1 MQHLYTGYSETYS
14 SLRNVFARLR
24 QSVLANSLRTIIFLF
39 VLALSCN
46 VWGAANTT
54 SDNIFATGNT
64 TFENIGTISVKNTYW
79 YNGIKLYSCN
89 SQSLKQGGDRFTTQ
103 ISVPSYIEDVTSGEK
118 WGRYSLSGL
127 GIQQH
132 ALAVH
137 LQKGNNLEVIVHCN
151 SLTACGLTIGL
162 DNVEY
167 GTAYTTKTYNGVSQN
182 VSITP
187 TRDEGTGR
195 YHYKYTA
202 SEDCVVKFLY
212 GSSGT
217 GAGKIFVYESIN
229 VTSSCTAPKITTQ
242 PVSAPYSVGA
252 ASTPLQVA
260 ATGEGTLTYQWQ
272 SSTDNTTFADITGE
286 ISATYTP
293 PTDKAGTTYYRCI
306 VSSGSCSETSAPATI
321 TIAANNTVYL
331 RPTNLWNA
339 DNARFAVYYWDA
351 SNTGWADMT
360 RVSECKEVYMA
371 QIPANYTNIIF
382 CRMQPSTDNS
392 WGNKW
397 NQTVNLSVEDGN
409 VYTITDGSKDNY
421 TGSWST
427 YTPATF
433 SVSFDANGDK
443 VEGTMS
449 SIADIACGGT
459 ATLTENTFTRT
470 NYTFAGWN
478 TQADGNGTAY
488 ADKASITN
496 IKTDITLYA
505 QWTGVD
511 YWYVS
516 GKFPNHDFDL
526 EYRFTNNQVAIT
538 LAANT
543 TYEFKIQHQEGN
555 DYIWFGNPGT
565 MTSTNCTGWD
575 FGRFGQDDTNAKIT
589 TTIAGAYLFT
599 MSVNPNGTPKL
610 TVTYPTLHT
619 IKYDANM
626 PTAWGVSLYAANIPT
641 ETASVGYGASYTLSA
656 NTPAIVKAEG
666 ETYAIYT
673 FEGWNTQ
680 ADGKGTTY
688 SAGGTIPSV
697 SGDITLYAQW
707 TPRTFKIT
715 YYDDNQTTI
724 LNLTP
729 NTYTYPV
736 STTFP
741 TPTKQGYSFL
751 GWKTSPT
758 ATNYITKTD
767 PYYGDFTL
775 YAEWKKET
783 ILYTELYTDTYIWK
797 TQSSAKG
804 CVDHP
809 EAAANANQKEAYT
822 EKDYSSSTIGGGS
835 SMGRPDNVGEYS
847 ITIAAQP
854 GYLIQSI
861 CTYGKLETPSKISWD
876 NGITWEDIAASPINT
891 ATGKYIESATTF
903 TAPTGGAESFII
915 KCTTTKSGSG
925 GIWWRNALVTLIDG
939 PACTAP
945 TFAWVNEPT
954 NSRVQDADFELS
966 TTSNSGGA
974 VIYQS
979 NNTYV
984 ATIVDG
990 NKLHFVGEGTV
1001 TITAVLAANGDY
1013 CDATLSTTIDVVDQ
1027 CGASSVI
1034 YNLPVNSQTLAQATS
1049 VENSTGLTADK
1060 TITATGVNVGAK
1072 TSKENLSADI
1082 SNTSVLDKTKYLSFE
1097 YTVADGKCFMPCD
1110 IQLKVQPIKN
1120 DCYFLIEMTDGN
1132 NTLSETTTS
1141 LKNSVVND
1149 IRVNNPDNISFCG
1162 KVTLKI
1168 YSYGATT
1175 GYRLGTPIRILGTLD
1190 NSVTATIVPDG
1201 GTIPNAAALGWILQS
1216 DDTYTKQ
1223 IPQGANLTMPDITR
1237 DGYTLT
1243 AYHDHNNDLYHPG
1256 NTFPLNANY
1265 TFTAQWRAVTPD
1277 GNVTA
1282 IVNPNGGVL
1291 TDATGWT
1298 KQLDGTFIQTV
1309 KKGSTLTLPEV
1320 TKTGYR
1326 FLYYT
1331 DETNDDYYPTSP
1343 FPLNADYVF
1352 TAQWCQHDTKLE
1364 WNVASWKFGDGT
1376 APTLTPTNLPD
1387 GALIQYVSSN
1397 TAVATISDDGLT
1409 ITPFMGGQTTITAIY
1424 DGDGDYCPAE
1434 ASYTLTVECND
1445 PTPQIVGEGILTGC
1459 NNSIKLHVKQALET
1473 GLTNYPATGYSFQW
1487 YKDGQP
1493 IANATAATYT
1503 AQTVG
1508 EYFVVVHR
1516 DCYSQSNT
1524 AKITSNAAVTPE
1536 VVTLTRFQYY
1546 RPGHTYT
1553 DNADTR
1559 HLFAYKSA
1567 GEDSKACEIKA
1578 VIKHAAKTAEKPDA
1592 EITDKSFLQTTGT
1605 PDENGRYT
1613 VTTSLNAI
1621 STDINNLLTAGD
1633 TIVVTLTPY
1642 DNCGNLATAY
1652 AQSLNIYI
1660 TNKPALA
1667 FIISGAD
1674 SYTRDKNKHKL
1685 HGDFLTGINKADLC
1699 KQTALGWVESDKGA
1713 ELPLYTALKKEFEV
1727 VPVNG
1732 YAAFNLLNYEPFDI
1746 VMLTDFPKTDAIN
1759 KKTHPAYGVLDSL
1772 AYIVD
1777 YRPMFSLK
1785 GHMAKKELTTWGTK
1799 GFIADPATPTINPQ
1813 TDMTVLCYAHGI
1825 FNLLPEKANGT
1836 ATTKTDSL
1844 ENIIR
1849 DENNNIIVRITD
1861 GGGYNKNKAL
1871 QGFTAVDANNF
1882 VNIAIIPEGKSGG
1895 SLVAC
1900 CERQTNINARFLLL
1914 SVNADATSKIT
1925 PIGTKAIIKGLHYL
1939 LETDAANVSDC
1950 SVTFHN
1956 GGTMSSP
1963 GNGDHLWTTPTNWST
1978 GRLPLKEQNIR
1989 IIANCIVNTTDATV
2003 ANILI
2008 KDGNTLTINSNAALK
2023 TTGKIKQLNT
2033 DNNTTSP
2040 LTNTGVITIKAD
2052 ADHTGALIHTTTED
2066 ETLAATVQLYS
2077 KAYLVVTADG
2087 KKEKYWQYIGIP
2099 IKEAPIPE
2107 NFFGAYTYIYSE
2119 QKGGRGWTRQFDG
2132 SSLHGDFSGY
2142 ATSQT
2147 QAETF
2152 VLKGDLA
2159 ATTDRRIRLTYTA
2172 DGGQGSNLI
2181 GNSWTA
2187 PIRIDQLQTSDFN
2200 GADATIYI
2208 YNTGRDDVKDNPS
2221 YISGSTTAGQWMSIP
2236 INMVNT
2242 AEWKGL
2248 KVIPAMQA
2256 FQVNTGEE
2264 TDLVLNYN
2272 RLVRS
2277 STATDINTPLRA
2289 PKRTDDAL
2297 SVMRVRVSDSR
2308 TYTDLYLAQHP
2319 FFTDNFDNGWDAAF
2333 VEGDGRSAS
2342 LYAITPLGEMAVAA
2356 QPQTDGTVLGFTPGR
2371 ETEYTFSFGYTGEML
2386 YLNDTKQKRSTLI
2399 TDWNTY
2405 TFTANEDD
2413 DVNRFYISS
2422 TPIDVQTPTGL
2433 TNITTID
2440 GILRINNPAHEN
2452 LSIGIYDAAGRLCAL
2467 SHTAEAMADIIL
2479 PATQGVY
2486 LVHINGE
2493 NTQIVHKVTR

>member
-1 MQHLYTGYSETYS
+1 MQHLYTRYSETYS
-14 SLRNVFARLR
+14 SIRNVFARLR
-24 QSVLANSLRTIIFLF
+24 QSVLANSLRTVILIF
-39 VLALSCN
+39 VLALSCGA
-46 VWGAANTT
+46 WGGANTT

-64 TFENIGTISVKNTYW
+64 TFEKIGIISEKNTYW

-89 SQSLKQGGDRFTTQ
+89 SQSIKQGGDRFTTQ
-103 ISVPSYIEDVTSGEK
+103 ISVPSYIEDVTSGK
-118 WGRYSLSGL
+118 NWGSYSLSGL

-167 GTAYTTKTYNGVSQN
+167 GTAYTTSTYKDVSQK
-182 VSITP
+182 VSITL
-187 TRDEGTGR
+187 TRDNNTGR

-212 GSSGT
+212 SSSGT

-229 VTSSCTAPKITTQ
+229 VTSSCTKPIITTQ
-242 PVSAPYSVGA
+242 PVSDTYPVGA
-252 ASTPLQVA
+252 TPTLQVA
-260 ATGEGTLTYQWQ
+260 ATGDALTYQWQ
-272 SSTDNTTFADITGE
+272 SSTDNTTFADISNATND
-286 ISATYTP
+286 TYTP

-306 VSSGSCSETSAPATI
+306 VSSGSCSETSATATI
-321 TIAANNTVYL
+321 TIATNNTVYL
-331 RPTNLWNA
+331 RPNSNWLT

-360 RVSECKEVYMA
+360 RVSECEEVYMA

-382 CRMQPSTDNS
+382 CRMNPSTTENS
-392 WGNKW
+392 FGESVKW
-397 NQTVNLSVEDGN
+397 NQTADCEVKNTQL
-409 VYTITDGSKDNY
+409 YTIAEGVWDKGN
-421 TGSWST
+421 GSWST
-427 YTPATF
+427 YTP
-433 SVSFDANGDK
+433 
-443 VEGTMS
+443 VEC
-449 SIADIACGGT
+449 I
-459 ATLTENTFTRT
+459 NR
-470 NYTFAGWN
+470 
-478 TQADGNGTAY
+478 
-488 ADKASITN
+488 
-496 IKTDITLYA
+496 
-505 QWTGVD
+505 
-511 YWYVS
+511 WYVS
-516 GKFPNHDFDL
+516 GNFNNFSLTHP
-526 EYRFTNNQVAIT
+526 FTNNQVAIT

-543 TYEFKIQHQEGN
+543 TYEFKIQHQVGN
-555 DYIWFGNPGT
+555 TYSWFGNPST
-565 MTSTNCTGWD
+565 MTSTNCAGWD
-575 FGRFGQDDTNAKIT
+575 FGMLGKDDTNAKIT

-619 IKYDANM
+619 ITYQEGRPAEYDS
-626 PTAWGVSLYAANIPT
+626 SLTTSGIPT
-641 ETASVGYGASYTLSA
+641 ST
-656 NTPAIVKAEG
+656 
-666 ETYAIYT
+666 
-673 FEGWNTQ
+673 TQ
-680 ADGKGTTY
+680 VADGGALTLPDYTTIKITAESGNTTIYEFAGWSDGKTTY
-688 SAGGTIPSV
+688 PA
-697 SGDITLYAQW
+697 
-707 TPRTFKIT
+707 
-715 YYDDNQTTI
+715 NQTAIDNITSDLTLTAI
-724 LNLTP
+724 WQPVSFNIYYWDGQNEDNSQNKAINGLTP
-729 NTYTYPV
+729 TTYTYASKDLLPTDATAITDAAGKQGV
-736 STTFP
+736 VFKNWKVRDWSQTTFTLKDLNYT
-741 TPTKQGYSFL
+741 TPYHL
-751 GWKTSPT
+751 
-758 ATNYITKTD
+758 
-767 PYYGDFTL
+767 YGDINL
-775 YAEWKKET
+775 YAEWDTFCGEMMRATIASASSATLSGNYAGSAEVNVATGDATNGYKLGQAGHYVKLTLKNATFQAGDYVVVNVVKKPDGDN
-783 ILYTELYTDTYIWK
+783 LELYD
-797 TQSSAKG
+797 A
-804 CVDHP
+804 
-809 EAAANANQKEAYT
+809 
-822 EKDYSSSTIGGGS
+822 
-835 SMGRPDNVGEYS
+835 
-847 ITIAAQP
+847 
-854 GYLIQSI
+854 
-861 CTYGKLETPSKISWD
+861 D
-876 NGITWEDIAASPINT
+876 NGKTLWCKKTGVTTGENILPLPAEAVGKNAVCLYRTSKSMNPYITYMSIVRP
-891 ATGKYIESATTF
+891 
-903 TAPTGGAESFII
+903 
-915 KCTTTKSGSG
+915 C
-925 GIWWRNALVTLIDG
+925 
-939 PACTAP
+939 CTAP
-945 TFAWVNEPT
+945 TFAWAKEPT
-954 NSRVQDADFELS
+954 NSRVQDADFELN

-979 NNTYV
+979 NNTNV
-984 ATIVDG
+984 ATIVGG

-1027 CGASSVI
+1027 CGTSSVI
-1034 YNLPVNSQTLAQATS
+1034 YNLPAGTGAKALTTAESVTAT
-1049 VENSTGLTADK
+1049 EGLTANNA
-1060 TITATGVNVGAK
+1060 ITAAGITLG
-1072 TSKENLSADI
+1072 TSGKELTEGDGNKENLTVSI
-1082 SNTSVLDKTKYLSFE
+1082 PNTSQLDKTKYLSFE
-1097 YTVADGKCFMPCD
+1097 YTVAGGKCFMPCD

-1132 NTLSETTTS
+1132 NTLSETTS
-1141 LKNSVVND
+1141 LLAKSVVHD

-1168 YSYGATT
+1168 YSYGANT

-1216 DDTYTKQ
+1216 DGTYTKQ

-1243 AYHDHNNDLYHPG
+1243 AYHDHNSALYHPG

-1298 KQLDGTFIQTV
+1298 PQLDGTFIQTV
-1309 KKGSTLTLPEV
+1309 KKGSTLTLPKV
-1320 TKTGYR
+1320 TKMGYR

-1364 WNVASWKFGDGT
+1364 WNVTSWKFDDNGT
-1376 APTLTPTNLPD
+1376 APKLTTTNLPD

-1397 TAVATISDDGLT
+1397 TAVATISDDGST

-1459 NNSIKLHVKQALET
+1459 NNSIKLRVKQALET
-1473 GLTNYPATGYSFQW
+1473 GLTDYPATGYSFQW

-1493 IANATAATYT
+1493 IANATADTYT

-1508 EYFVVVHR
+1508 EYFVVVHG

-1524 AKITSNAAVTPE
+1524 AKITSNAAATPE

-1567 GEDSKACEIKA
+1567 GEDSKACEIKT

-1592 EITDKSFLQTTGT
+1592 EITDKSFLITTGT

-1613 VTTSLNAI
+1613 VTASLNAI
-1621 STDINNLLTAGD
+1621 SADIDNLLTAGD

-1642 DNCGNLATAY
+1642 DNCGTLATAY

-1674 SYTRDKNKHKL
+1674 SYTRDNKKHKL

-1699 KQTALGWVESDKGA
+1699 KQSGSAWAESDKGT
-1713 ELPLYTALKKEFEV
+1713 ELPLYTALKEEFEV

-1759 KKTHPAYGVLDSL
+1759 KNTHPAYGVLDSL

-1825 FNLLPEKANGT
+1825 FDHLPEKANGT
-1836 ATTKTDSL
+1836 ATTKKDSL

-1861 GGGYNKNKAL
+1861 GGGYNKKKAL

-1925 PIGTKAIIKGLHYL
+1925 PIGEQAIIKGLHYL
-1939 LETDAANVSDC
+1939 LETNAANVSDC

-1956 GGTMSSP
+1956 GGDMQNP

-2033 DNNTTSP
+2033 DNTTSP

-2052 ADHTGALIHTTTED
+2052 ADHTGALIHTTAED

-2087 KKEKYWQYIGIP
+2087 KKKKYWQYIGIP

-2119 QKGGRGWTRQFDG
+2119 QKGGSGWTRQFDG

-2221 YISGSTTAGQWMSIP
+2221 YIEGSTRAGQWMSIP

-2277 STATDINTPLRA
+2277 STTTDINTPLRA
-2289 PKRTDDAL
+2289 PKRTGDAL

-2319 FFTDNFDNGWDAAF
+2319 FFTDNFDNGWDATF
-2333 VEGDGRSAS
+2333 VSGDGRSAS

-2405 TFTANEDD
+2405 TFTINEDD

>member
-1 MQHLYTGYSETYS
+1 MQHLYTRHSETHS

-24 QSVLANSLRTIIFLF
+24 QSVLANSLRAIILLF
-39 VLALSCN
+39 VLALSCGA
-46 VWGAANTT
+46 WGGANTT

-64 TFENIGTISVKNTYW
+64 TFEKIGIILEKNTYW

-89 SQSLKQGGDRFTTQ
+89 SQSIKQGGDRFTTQ

-118 WGRYSLSGL
+118 WGSYSLSGL

-137 LQKGNNLEVIVHCN
+137 LQKGNNLKVIVHCN

-167 GTAYTTKTYNGVSQN
+167 GTAYTTSTYKDVSQK

-187 TRDEGTGR
+187 TRDNNTGR

-212 GSSGT
+212 SSSGT

-229 VTSSCTAPKITTQ
+229 VTSSCTKPIITTQ
-242 PVSAPYSVGA
+242 PVSDTYPVGA
-252 ASTPLQVA
+252 TPTLQVV
-260 ATGEGTLTYQWQ
+260 ATGDALTYQWQ
-272 SSTDNTTFADITGE
+272 SSTDNTTFADISNATND
-286 ISATYTP
+286 TYTP

-306 VSSGSCSETSAPATI
+306 VSSGSCSTTSASATI
-321 TIAANNTVYL
+321 TIAADNTVYL
-331 RPTNLWNA
+331 KPNSNWLQA
-339 DNARFAVYYWDA
+339 NARFAVYYWDA

-360 RVSECKEVYMA
+360 RVSECEEVYMA

-382 CRMQPSTDNS
+382 CRMNPSTTENS
-392 WGNKW
+392 FGESVKW
-397 NQTVNLSVEDGN
+397 NQTADCEVKNTQL
-409 VYTITDGSKDNY
+409 YTIAEGVWDKGN
-421 TGSWST
+421 GSWST
-427 YTPATF
+427 YTP
-433 SVSFDANGDK
+433 
-443 VEGTMS
+443 VEC
-449 SIADIACGGT
+449 I
-459 ATLTENTFTRT
+459 NR
-470 NYTFAGWN
+470 
-478 TQADGNGTAY
+478 
-488 ADKASITN
+488 
-496 IKTDITLYA
+496 
-505 QWTGVD
+505 
-511 YWYVS
+511 WYVS
-516 GKFPNHDFDL
+516 GNFNNFSLTHP
-526 EYRFTNNQVAIT
+526 FTNNQVAIT

-543 TYEFKIQHQEGN
+543 TYEFKIQHQVGN
-555 DYIWFGNPGT
+555 TYSWFGNPST
-565 MTSTNCTGWD
+565 MTSSNCAGWD
-575 FGRFGQDDTNAKIT
+575 FGMLGKDDTNAKIT

-626 PTAWGVSLYAANIPT
+626 PTAWGKVVPFSAADIPS

-656 NTPAIVKAEG
+656 NTPAINVDEN
-666 ETYAIYT
+666 TDYAIYT
-673 FEGWNTQ
+673 FAGWNTQ

-707 TPRTFKIT
+707 TPREFSIT
-715 YYDDNQTTI
+715 YYDDDQTTV

-751 GWKTSPT
+751 GWKTAADAT
-758 ATNYITKTD
+758 AYITKTD
-767 PYYGDFTL
+767 THYGDFTL

-783 ILYTELYTDTYIWK
+783 ILYTDTYIWK
-797 TQSSAKG
+797 SDSKYEG
-804 CVDHP
+804 CVDKP
-809 EAAANANQKEAYT
+809 AAPNNANQEEVCT
-822 EKDYSSSTIGGGS
+822 EKTYSSSTIGGGN

-861 CTYGKLETPSKISWD
+861 CTYGKVETASKISWD
-876 NGITWEDIAASPINT
+876 KGLTWTDL
-891 ATGKYIESATTF
+891 ATYTEQKKVVF
-903 TAPTGGAESFII
+903 TAPTGGAKSFII
-915 KCTTTKSGSG
+915 KCTTTDPKNG

-945 TFAWVNEPT
+945 TFAWENKPT

-974 VIYQS
+974 VTYQS
-979 NNTYV
+979 NNTNV

-1001 TITAVLAANGDY
+1001 TITAVLAVNGDY

-1034 YNLPVNSQTLAQATS
+1034 YNLPAGTKAKALTTAESVTAT
-1049 VENSTGLTADK
+1049 EGLTANNA
-1060 TITATGVNVGAK
+1060 ITAAGITLG
-1072 TSKENLSADI
+1072 TSGKELTEGDGNKENLTVSI
-1082 SNTSVLDKTKYLSFE
+1082 PNTSQLDKTKYLSFE
-1097 YTVADGKCFMPCD
+1097 YTIADGKCFMPCD
-1110 IQLKVQPIKN
+1110 IQLKVQPISN
-1120 DCYFLIEMTDGN
+1120 ACYFLIEMTDGN
-1132 NTLSETTTS
+1132 NTLSETTS
-1141 LKNSVVND
+1141 LLAKSVVHD

-1190 NSVTATIVPDG
+1190 SSVTATIVPDG

-1216 DDTYTKQ
+1216 DGTYTKQ

-1243 AYHDHNNDLYHPG
+1243 VYHDHNNDTYHPG
-1256 NTFPLNANY
+1256 NTFPLNADY

-1291 TDATGWT
+1291 TDETGWT

-1352 TAQWCQHDTKLE
+1352 TAQWCQHDTKLK
-1364 WNVASWKFGDGT
+1364 WNVESWKFDDNGT
-1376 APTLTPTNLPD
+1376 APKLTTTNLPD

-1397 TAVATISDDGLT
+1397 TAVATISDDGST

-1459 NNSIKLHVKQALET
+1459 NNSIKLRVKQALET
-1473 GLTNYPATGYSFQW
+1473 GLTDYPATGYSFQW

-1493 IANATAATYT
+1493 IANATADTYT

-1508 EYFVVVHR
+1508 EYFVVVHG

-1524 AKITSNAAVTPE
+1524 AKITSNAAATPE

-1567 GEDSKACEIKA
+1567 GEDSKACEIKT
-1578 VIKHAAKTAEKPDA
+1578 VIKHAVKTAEKPDA
-1592 EITDKSFLQTTGT
+1592 EITDMSFLQTTGT

-1613 VTTSLNAI
+1613 VTASLNAI
-1621 STDINNLLTAGD
+1621 STDIDNLLTAGD

-1642 DNCGNLATAY
+1642 DNCGTLATAY

-1674 SYTRDKNKHKL
+1674 SYTRDNKKHKL

-1699 KQTALGWVESDKGA
+1699 KQSGSAWAESDKGT

-1759 KKTHPAYGVLDSL
+1759 KNTHPAYGVLDSL

-1825 FNLLPEKANGT
+1825 FAHLPEKANGT
-1836 ATTKTDSL
+1836 ATTKKDSL

-1861 GGGYNKNKAL
+1861 GGGYNKKKAL

-1925 PIGTKAIIKGLHYL
+1925 PIGEQAIIKGLHYL
-1939 LETDAANVSDC
+1939 LETNAANVSDC

-1956 GGTMSSP
+1956 GGDMQNP

-1989 IIANCIVNTTDATV
+1989 IIANCIVNTTDASV

-2033 DNNTTSP
+2033 DNTTSP
-2040 LTNTGVITIKAD
+2040 LTNTNVITIKAD
-2052 ADHTGALIHTTTED
+2052 ASHTGALIHTTAED

-2077 KAYLVVTADG
+2077 KAYLVITADG

-2107 NFFGAYTYIYSE
+2107 NFLGAYTYIYSE
-2119 QKGGRGWTRQFDG
+2119 QKSGRGWTRQFDG

-2159 ATTDRRIRLTYTA
+2159 ATTDRRIRLTHTA

-2221 YISGSTTAGQWMSIP
+2221 YIEGSTTAGQWMSIP

-2277 STATDINTPLRA
+2277 STTPDINTPLRA

-2308 TYTDLYLAQHP
+2308 TYTDLYLAQHQ

-2433 TNITTID
+2433 TNITTMD

>member
-1 MQHLYTGYSETYS
+1 MQHLYTRHSETHS
-14 SLRNVFARLR
+14 SIRNVFARLR
-24 QSVLANSLRTIIFLF
+24 QSVLANSLRTVILLF
-39 VLALSCN
+39 VLALSC
-46 VWGAANTT
+46 GARGELTSYHTPGIYTTTWKQKLTVYQNREYEIYGFSSTKSDQNYIWAGTSTT
-54 SDNIFATGNT
+54 SGDNIVLSFATT
-64 TFENIGTISVKNTYW
+64 TATEKDWISNKV
-79 YNGIKLYSCN
+79 NGRGS
-89 SQSLKQGGDRFTTQ
+89 S
-103 ISVPSYIEDVTSGEK
+103 ISNKSAEEFK
-118 WGRYSLSGL
+118 LSGY
-127 GIQQH
+127 
-132 ALAVH
+132 
-137 LQKGNNLEVIVHCN
+137 NMNYRSN
-151 SLTACGLTIGL
+151 SELTIQVEGYDQFSMYGK
-162 DNVEY
+162 DNSDN
-167 GTAYTTKTYNGVSQN
+167 GTKSFVVTIDGNIVTTGTSTKETVRRYDISTSKHIIKVTATGTSNCALNGFSLRL
-182 VSITP
+182 P
-187 TRDEGTGR
+187 
-195 YHYKYTA
+195 
-202 SEDCVVKFLY
+202 
-212 GSSGT
+212 
-217 GAGKIFVYESIN
+217 
-229 VTSSCTAPKITTQ
+229 SCTKPTITTQ
-242 PVSAPYSVGA
+242 PVSAIYSVGA
-252 ASTPLQVA
+252 APTPLQVA
-260 ATGEGTLTYQWQ
+260 ATEEGTLTYQWQ
-272 SSTDNTTFADITGE
+272 SSTDNATFAN
-286 ISATYTP
+286 ISNATSNTYTP

-306 VSSGSCSETSAPATI
+306 VSSGSCSTTSASATI
-321 TIAANNTVYL
+321 TIAADNTVYL
-331 RPTNLWNA
+331 KPNSNWLQA
-339 DNARFAVYYWDA
+339 NARFAVYYWDA

-360 RVSECKEVYMA
+360 RVSECEEVYMA

-382 CRMQPSTDNS
+382 CRMNPSSAENNFNDGTIWNKTGDLTIGNSNLYELTEDNNNWS
-392 WGNKW
+392 
-397 NQTVNLSVEDGN
+397 
-409 VYTITDGSKDNY
+409 
-421 TGSWST
+421 TGSWNT
-427 YTPATF
+427 YTPIECI
-433 SVSFDANGDK
+433 D
-443 VEGTMS
+443 
-449 SIADIACGGT
+449 
-459 ATLTENTFTRT
+459 R
-470 NYTFAGWN
+470 
-478 TQADGNGTAY
+478 
-488 ADKASITN
+488 
-496 IKTDITLYA
+496 
-505 QWTGVD
+505 
-511 YWYVS
+511 WYVS
-516 GKFPNHDFDL
+516 GDFNNFDL
-526 EYRFTNNQVAIT
+526 THPFTNNQVAIT
-538 LAANT
+538 LAAKT
-543 TYEFKIQHQEGN
+543 TYQFKIQHQVGN
-555 DYIWFGNPGT
+555 TYTWFGNSGT
-565 MTSTNCTGWD
+565 MTSTNCTDWN
-575 FGRFGQDDTNAKIT
+575 FGSLGQDDTNAKIT

-610 TVTYPTLHT
+610 TVTYPALHT

-626 PTAWGVSLYAANIPT
+626 PMAWGKVVPFYAANIPT
-641 ETASVGYGASYTLSA
+641 ETASVGYGASYTISA
-656 NTPAIVKAEG
+656 NTPAINVDEN
-666 ETYAIYT
+666 TDYAIYT
-673 FEGWNTQ
+673 FAGWNTQ

-707 TPRTFKIT
+707 TPRPFNIT
-715 YYDDNQTTI
+715 YYDDDQTTVF
-724 LNLTP
+724 NLTP

-758 ATNYITKTD
+758 ATDYIAKTD
-767 PYYGDFTL
+767 TYHGDFTL

-783 ILYTELYTDTYIWK
+783 ILYTDTYIWK
-797 TQSSAKG
+797 KQSSAIG
-804 CVDHP
+804 CVDNP
-809 EAAANANQKEAYT
+809 DVAPNANQAYT
-822 EKDYSSSTIGGGS
+822 KKDYSSSTIGGGN

-861 CTYGKLETPSKISWD
+861 CTYGKVETASQISWD
-876 NGITWEDIAASPINT
+876 KGITWTDL
-891 ATGKYIESATTF
+891 ATYTEQKKVF
-903 TAPTGGAESFII
+903 TAPTGGAKSFII
-915 KCTTTKSGSG
+915 KCTTTDGTG

-939 PACTAP
+939 PVCTAP
-945 TFAWVNEPT
+945 AFAWGKEPT

-979 NNTYV
+979 NNTNV

-1034 YNLPVNSQTLAQATS
+1034 YNLPAGTKAKALTTAESVTAT
-1049 VENSTGLTADK
+1049 EGLTANRA
-1060 TITATGVNVGAK
+1060 ITAAGITLG
-1072 TSKENLSADI
+1072 TSGKENLTVSI
-1082 SNTSVLDKTKYLSFE
+1082 PNTSQLDKTQYLSFE

-1110 IQLKVQPIKN
+1110 IQLKVQPISN
-1120 DCYFLIEMTDGN
+1120 ACYFLIEMTDGN

-1141 LKNSVVND
+1141 LEHSVVND
-1149 IRVNNPDNISFCG
+1149 ILVNNPGNISFCG

-1216 DDTYTKQ
+1216 DGTYTKQ

-1243 AYHDHNNDLYHPG
+1243 VYHDHNSDTYHPG
-1256 NTFPLNANY
+1256 NTFPLNADY

-1277 GNVTA
+1277 GSVTA

-1291 TDATGWT
+1291 TDETDWT

-1364 WNVASWKFGDGT
+1364 WNVESWKFDDNGT
-1376 APTLTPTNLPD
+1376 APKLTTTNLPA

-1397 TAVATISDDGLT
+1397 TAVATISDDGST

-1459 NNSIKLHVKQALET
+1459 NNSITLRVQRALET
-1473 GLTNYPATGYSFQW
+1473 GLTDYPATGYSFQW

-1493 IANATAATYT
+1493 IANATADTYT

-1508 EYFVVVHR
+1508 EYFVVAHG
-1516 DCYSQSNT
+1516 DCYSRSVNT

-1567 GEDSKACEIKA
+1567 GEDSKACEIKT

-1613 VTTSLNAI
+1613 VTASLNAI
-1621 STDINNLLTAGD
+1621 STDIDNLLIAGD

-1642 DNCGNLATAY
+1642 DNCGTLATAY

-1674 SYTRDKNKHKL
+1674 SYTRDKKKHIL

-1699 KQTALGWVESDKGA
+1699 KQSALGWVESDKGT

-1746 VMLTDFPKTDAIN
+1746 VMLTDFPKTDAID

-1799 GFIADPATPTINPQ
+1799 GFIADPETPTTNPQ

-1825 FNLLPEKANGT
+1825 FDHLPEKAKGT
-1836 ATTKTDSL
+1836 ATTKEDSL

-1849 DENNNIIVRITD
+1849 DENDNIIVRITD
-1861 GGGYNKNKAL
+1861 GGGYETIKDNKKEYPKAL

-1914 SVNADATSKIT
+1914 SVNAGATSKIT

-1939 LETDAANVSDC
+1939 LETNAANVSDC

-1956 GGTMSSP
+1956 GGDTQNP

-2033 DNNTTSP
+2033 DNTTSP
-2040 LTNTGVITIKAD
+2040 LTNTGVITIEAD

-2066 ETLAATVQLYS
+2066 ETLAATVKLYS

-2119 QKGGRGWTRQFDG
+2119 QKSGRGWTRQFDG

-2221 YISGSTTAGQWMSIP
+2221 YIEGPTTAGQWMSIP

-2277 STATDINTPLRA
+2277 STTADINTPLRA

-2308 TYTDLYLAQHP
+2308 TYTDLYLAQHQ

-2467 SHTAEAMADIIL
+2467 SHTAEAMANIIL
-2479 PATQGVY
+2479 PATQGIY

>member
-1 MQHLYTGYSETYS
+1 MQHLYTCYSETYS

-24 QSVLANSLRTIIFLF
+24 QSVLANSLRTVIFLF

-46 VWGAANTT
+46 VWGEVYTFDFTKATKFPTLTAEKNNAQEILSQSSYTLTSTENADVQMTFTIGISNLKGKARSVKFDQSSGLVFERCGVASFNLSQKADISITIGKRDCVFGADPYYGQTYTADTYQKFNQNTT
-54 SDNIFATGNT
+54 PLAVGNANKTTTIRECTPGNYKICCPNATGGSWALT
-64 TFENIGTISVKNTYW
+64 KITISYTAPSTKTIYLNT
-79 YNGIKLYSCN
+79 GIWNTDNPVFVAHSYA
-89 SQSLKQGGDRFTTQ
+89 GGSTAD
-103 ISVPSYIEDVTSGEK
+103 IVMEKCADDCSGSIYKAEVPASHTNVIFLREK
-118 WGRYSLSGL
+118 
-127 GIQQH
+127 
-132 ALAVH
+132 
-137 LQKGNNLEVIVHCN
+137 
-151 SLTACGLTIGL
+151 T
-162 DNVEY
+162 
-167 GTAYTTKTYNGVSQN
+167 GTAGDWW
-182 VSITP
+182 I
-187 TRDEGTGR
+187 
-195 YHYKYTA
+195 
-202 SEDCVVKFLY
+202 C
-212 GSSGT
+212 
-217 GAGKIFVYESIN
+217 
-229 VTSSCTAPKITTQ
+229 
-242 PVSAPYSVGA
+242 
-252 ASTPLQVA
+252 
-260 ATGEGTLTYQWQ
+260 
-272 SSTDNTTFADITGE
+272 DNLWNRSNEWTI
-286 ISATYTP
+286 
-293 PTDKAGTTYYRCI
+293 PTDKDMFVIDNWDDGHTYNCNTPC
-306 VSSGSCSETSAPATI
+306 SG
-321 TIAANNTVYL
+321 
-331 RPTNLWNA
+331 
-339 DNARFAVYYWDA
+339 
-351 SNTGWADMT
+351 GH
-360 RVSECKEVYMA
+360 
-371 QIPANYTNIIF
+371 
-382 CRMQPSTDNS
+382 
-392 WGNKW
+392 
-397 NQTVNLSVEDGN
+397 
-409 VYTITDGSKDNY
+409 
-421 TGSWST
+421 WST

-433 SVSFDANGDK
+433 SVSFNANGG
-443 VEGTMS
+443 EGTIT
-449 SIADIACGGT
+449 SITDIVCGGT

-511 YWYVS
+511 RWYVS

-565 MTSTNCTGWD
+565 MTSDNCTGWD

-610 TVTYPTLHT
+610 TVTYPALHT

-626 PTAWGVSLYAANIPT
+626 PTAWGVVRFYAANIPT

-656 NTPAIVKAEG
+656 NTPAINVDEN
-666 ETYAIYT
+666 TDYAIYN
-673 FEGWNTQ
+673 FAGWNTQ

-715 YYDDNQTTI
+715 YYDDDQTTVF
-724 LNLTP
+724 NLTP

-758 ATNYITKTD
+758 AANYITKTD
-767 PYYGDFTL
+767 PNYGDFTL
-775 YAEWKKET
+775 YAVWDTFCGEMMRAT
-783 ILYTELYTDTYIWK
+783 ITGASSATLTGNYAGSPTESVGVKVQDGNATNGYKLGSDGNYVKLTLKNATFQAGDYVVVNVITPSTYLELYADEGNTQWCKK
-797 TQSSAKG
+797 TGVTTGENILPLPAEAVGKNTVYLYRTSESSANMNPHITYMSI
-804 CVDHP
+804 V
-809 EAAANANQKEAYT
+809 
-822 EKDYSSSTIGGGS
+822 
-835 SMGRPDNVGEYS
+835 RP
-847 ITIAAQP
+847 
-854 GYLIQSI
+854 
-861 CTYGKLETPSKISWD
+861 C
-876 NGITWEDIAASPINT
+876 
-891 ATGKYIESATTF
+891 
-903 TAPTGGAESFII
+903 
-915 KCTTTKSGSG
+915 
-925 GIWWRNALVTLIDG
+925 
-939 PACTAP
+939 CTAP

-954 NSRVQDADFELS
+954 NSSVQDTDFELS

-974 VIYQS
+974 VTYQS

-984 ATIVDG
+984 ATIVNG

-1001 TITAVLAANGDY
+1001 TITAVLAANDDY

-1034 YNLPVNSQTLAQATS
+1034 YNLPAGTNAKALTPAESVTAT
-1049 VENSTGLTADK
+1049 EGLTAN
-1060 TITATGVNVGAK
+1060 TEITAAGITLG
-1072 TSKENLSADI
+1072 TSGKENLTVSI
-1082 SNTSVLDKTKYLSFE
+1082 PNTSALDKTKYLSFA
-1097 YTVADGKCFMPCD
+1097 YTVADGKCFTPCD
-1110 IQLKVQPIKN
+1110 VLLKVQPIKN
-1120 DCYFLIEMTDGN
+1120 NCSFLIEMTDGIY
-1132 NTLSETTTS
+1132 TLSETTTS
-1141 LKNSVVND
+1141 LAQGQVHD
-1149 IRVNNPDNISFCG
+1149 IRFDNPDNISFCG

-1376 APTLTPTNLPD
+1376 APTLTRTNLPD

-1397 TAVATISDDGLT
+1397 TAVATISDDGST

-1424 DGDGDYCPAE
+1424 DGAGDYCPAE

-1459 NNSIKLHVKQALET
+1459 NNSITLRVKQALET
-1473 GLTNYPATGYSFQW
+1473 GLTAYPATEYSFQW

-1493 IANATAATYT
+1493 IANATADTYT

-1621 STDINNLLTAGD
+1621 SADIDNLLTAGD

-1660 TNKPALA
+1660 TDKPALA

-1699 KQTALGWVESDKGA
+1699 NQSALGWVESDKET
-1713 ELPLYTALKKEFEV
+1713 ELPLYTALKTEFEV

-1759 KKTHPAYGVLDSL
+1759 KDTHPAYGVLDSL

-1785 GHMAKKELTTWGTK
+1785 GHMAKKKLTTWASK

-1825 FNLLPEKANGT
+1825 FDHLPEKTKGT
-1836 ATTKTDSL
+1836 ATTKKDSL

-1849 DENNNIIVRITD
+1849 DENDNIIVRITD
-1861 GGGYNKNKAL
+1861 GGGYETIKDNKKEYPKAL

-1914 SVNADATSKIT
+1914 SVNAGATSKIT
-1925 PIGTKAIIKGLHYL
+1925 PIGKKAIIKGLHYL
-1939 LETDAANVSDC
+1939 LETNAANVSDC

-1956 GGTMSSP
+1956 GGDMQNP

-2033 DNNTTSP
+2033 DNTTSP

-2221 YISGSTTAGQWMSIP
+2221 YINGNGSTTAGQWMSIP

-2289 PKRTDDAL
+2289 PKRTDDVL

-2433 TNITTID
+2433 TNIATID

-2493 NTQIVHKVTR
+2493 NTQIVRKVTR

>member
-1 MQHLYTGYSETYS
+1 MQHLYTRYSETYS

-24 QSVLANSLRTIIFLF
+24 QSVLANSLRTILLIF

-46 VWGAANTT
+46 VWGEVYYIGCFGNVSEKGELTKASSYSNLSLT
-54 SDNIFATGNT
+54 SIKYSN
-64 TFENIGTISVKNTYW
+64 NTYAKTTEITYDFLSDKNGKFAGSTLTDILETSKW
-79 YNGIKLYSCN
+79 SSGSGSCYAGGIKLAKSSTYSITLPN
-89 SQSLKQGGDRFTTQ
+89 SATISKVTFIGYPNGKNGTIKIASAENTLPAKQFYKFEISNISKSSVSIEIGTTQ
-103 ISVPSYIEDVTSGEK
+103 D
-118 WGRYSLSGL
+118 
-127 GIQQH
+127 
-132 ALAVH
+132 
-137 LQKGNNLEVIVHCN
+137 
-151 SLTACGLTIGL
+151 
-162 DNVEY
+162 
-167 GTAYTTKTYNGVSQN
+167 
-182 VSITP
+182 
-187 TRDEGTGR
+187 
-195 YHYKYTA
+195 
-202 SEDCVVKFLY
+202 LY
-212 GSSGT
+212 G
-217 GAGKIFVYESIN
+217 IFVIETTSA
-229 VTSSCTAPKITTQ
+229 SSCTAPKITTQ
-242 PVSAPYSVGA
+242 PVSDTYSVGA

-260 ATGEGTLTYQWQ
+260 ATGEGTLTYQWK

-286 ISATYTP
+286 TSATYTP
-293 PTDKAGTTYYRCI
+293 PSDKAGTTYYRCI
-306 VSSGSCSETSAPATI
+306 VSSGSCSETSATATI
-321 TIAANNTVYL
+321 TIAVDNIVYL
-331 RPTNLWNA
+331 RPNSNWQQN
-339 DNARFAVYYWDA
+339 NARFAVYYWDA
-351 SNTGWADMT
+351 SNAGWADMT
-360 RVSECKEVYMA
+360 RVSECEEVYMA

-382 CRMQPSTDNS
+382 CRMNPSATDNN
-392 WGNKW
+392 WDNKW
-397 NQTVNLSVEDGN
+397 NQTVDCEVKNTQL
-409 VYTITDGSKDNY
+409 YTIAEGAWDKGD
-421 TGSWST
+421 GSWST

-433 SVSFDANGDK
+433 SVSFDANGGT
-443 VEGTMS
+443 GTMT

-488 ADKASITN
+488 ANKASITN

-538 LAANT
+538 LAAKT

-555 DYIWFGNPGT
+555 DYIWFGNSGE

-589 TTIAGAYLFT
+589 TTVAGAYLFT

-626 PTAWGVSLYAANIPT
+626 PTAWGKVVPFYAANIPT

-688 SAGGTIPSV
+688 SAGSTIPSV

-715 YYDDNQTTI
+715 YYDDDKTTV

-767 PYYGDFTL
+767 TYYGDFTL

-797 TQSSAKG
+797 KQTDATG
-804 CVDHP
+804 CVDKP
-809 EAAANANQKEAYT
+809 GAAANANQKEAYT

-861 CTYGKLETPSKISWD
+861 CTYGKVETASQISWD
-876 NGITWEDIAASPINT
+876 KGITWTDL
-891 ATGKYIESATTF
+891 ATYTEQKKVF

-915 KCTTTKSGSG
+915 KCTTTKSGSS

-954 NSRVQDADFELS
+954 NSSVQDTDFELS

-974 VIYQS
+974 VTYQS

-1001 TITAVLAANGDY
+1001 TITAVLAANSDY

-1034 YNLPVNSQTLAQATS
+1034 YNLPANSQTLAQATS

-1141 LKNSVVND
+1141 LEHSVVND
-1149 IRVNNPDNISFCG
+1149 IRVNNSGNISFCG

-1243 AYHDHNNDLYHPG
+1243 AYHDRNSDLYHPG

-1265 TFTAQWRAVTPD
+1265 TFTAQWRTVTPD

-1291 TDATGWT
+1291 TNETGWT

-1320 TKTGYR
+1320 TKTDYR

-1352 TAQWCQHDTKLE
+1352 TAQWCKHNTTLK

-1376 APTLTPTNLPD
+1376 APTLTTTNLPA

-1397 TAVATISDDGLT
+1397 TAVATISDDGST

-1459 NNSIKLHVKQALET
+1459 NNFIPLRVKQALET
-1473 GLTNYPATGYSFQW
+1473 GLTDYPATGYSFQW

-1493 IANATAATYT
+1493 IANATADTYT
-1503 AQTVG
+1503 AQTIG
-1508 EYFVVVHR
+1508 EYFVVVHG
-1516 DCYSQSNT
+1516 DCYSQSVNT
-1524 AKITSNAAVTPE
+1524 AKITSNAAATPE

-1613 VTTSLNAI
+1613 VTASLNAI
-1621 STDINNLLTAGD
+1621 STDIDNLLTAGD

-1652 AQSLNIYI
+1652 AQSLHIYI

-1674 SYTRDKNKHKL
+1674 SYTRDKYSHRL

-1699 KQTALGWVESDKGA
+1699 KQTALGWVESDKKT
-1713 ELPLYTALKKEFEV
+1713 ELPLYTALKTDFEV

-1785 GHMAKKELTTWGTK
+1785 GHMAKKELTTWASK

-1825 FNLLPEKANGT
+1825 FDHLPEKAKGT
-1836 ATTKTDSL
+1836 ATTKEDSL

-1849 DENNNIIVRITD
+1849 DENDNIIVRITD
-1861 GGGYNKNKAL
+1861 GGGYETIKDNKKEYPKAL

-1914 SVNADATSKIT
+1914 SVNAGATSKIT

-1939 LETDAANVSDC
+1939 LETNAAYVSDC

-1956 GGTMSSP
+1956 GGDMQNP

-2033 DNNTTSP
+2033 DNYTTSP

-2221 YISGSTTAGQWMSIP
+2221 YINGNGSTTAGQWMSIP

-2433 TNITTID
+2433 TNIATID

>member
-1 MQHLYTGYSETYS
+1 MAQDGSG
-14 SLRNVFARLR
+14 N
-24 QSVLANSLRTIIFLF
+24 VLA
-39 VLALSCN
+39 
-46 VWGAANTT
+46 
-54 SDNIFATGNT
+54 SDA
-64 TFENIGTISVKNTYW
+64 
-79 YNGIKLYSCN
+79 
-89 SQSLKQGGDRFTTQ
+89 
-103 ISVPSYIEDVTSGEK
+103 
-118 WGRYSLSGL
+118 
-127 GIQQH
+127 
-132 ALAVH
+132 
-137 LQKGNNLEVIVHCN
+137 
-151 SLTACGLTIGL
+151 
-162 DNVEY
+162 EY
-167 GTAYTTKTYNGVSQN
+167 T
-182 VSITP
+182 
-187 TRDEGTGR
+187 
-195 YHYKYTA
+195 
-202 SEDCVVKFLY
+202 L
-212 GSSGT
+212 
-217 GAGKIFVYESIN
+217 
-229 VTSSCTAPKITTQ
+229 TQ
-242 PVSAPYSVGA
+242 PQNDVV
-252 ASTPLQVA
+252 
-260 ATGEGTLTYQWQ
+260 
-272 SSTDNTTFADITGE
+272 
-286 ISATYTP
+286 
-293 PTDKAGTTYYRCI
+293 
-306 VSSGSCSETSAPATI
+306 
-321 TIAANNTVYL
+321 
-331 RPTNLWNA
+331 
-339 DNARFAVYYWDA
+339 
-351 SNTGWADMT
+351 
-360 RVSECKEVYMA
+360 
-371 QIPANYTNIIF
+371 
-382 CRMQPSTDNS
+382 
-392 WGNKW
+392 
-397 NQTVNLSVEDGN
+397 
-409 VYTITDGSKDNY
+409 
-421 TGSWST
+421 
-427 YTPATF
+427 
-433 SVSFDANGDK
+433 
-443 VEGTMS
+443 
-449 SIADIACGGT
+449 
-459 ATLTENTFTRT
+459 
-470 NYTFAGWN
+470 
-478 TQADGNGTAY
+478 
-488 ADKASITN
+488 
-496 IKTDITLYA
+496 LYA
-505 QWTGVD
+505 QWTA
-511 YWYVS
+511 
-516 GKFPNHDFDL
+516 
-526 EYRFTNNQVAIT
+526 R
-538 LAANT
+538 
-543 TYEFKIQHQEGN
+543 
-555 DYIWFGNPGT
+555 
-565 MTSTNCTGWD
+565 
-575 FGRFGQDDTNAKIT
+575 
-589 TTIAGAYLFT
+589 
-599 MSVNPNGTPKL
+599 
-610 TVTYPTLHT
+610 
-619 IKYDANM
+619 
-626 PTAWGVSLYAANIPT
+626 
-641 ETASVGYGASYTLSA
+641 
-656 NTPAIVKAEG
+656 
-666 ETYAIYT
+666 ETYT
-673 FEGWNTQ
+673 
-680 ADGKGTTY
+680 
-688 SAGGTIPSV
+688 
-697 SGDITLYAQW
+697 
-707 TPRTFKIT
+707 IT
-715 YYDDNQTTI
+715 YYDTDKTTK
-724 LNLTP
+724 LTGLTP
-729 NTYTYPV
+729 TEYTKGV
-736 STTFP
+736 GVVAFP
-741 TPTKQGYSFL
+741 TPVKEGYTFKEWHIFWTDGGIEHDEVKSSIL
-751 GWKTSPT
+751 PT
-758 ATNYITKTD
+758 DFGNVNLYAVWDTFCGEMMRATITGAKSATLTGNYAGSLTESVEVKVQDGNATNGYKLGSDGNFVKLTLKNATFQAGDYVVVNVITPSAYLELYADKGNTLWCKKTEVTTGENVLYLPAEAVGKNTVYLYCTSESSANMNPYIT
-767 PYYGDFTL
+767 YMS
-775 YAEWKKET
+775 
-783 ILYTELYTDTYIWK
+783 I
-797 TQSSAKG
+797 
-804 CVDHP
+804 V
-809 EAAANANQKEAYT
+809 
-822 EKDYSSSTIGGGS
+822 
-835 SMGRPDNVGEYS
+835 RP
-847 ITIAAQP
+847 
-854 GYLIQSI
+854 
-861 CTYGKLETPSKISWD
+861 C
-876 NGITWEDIAASPINT
+876 
-891 ATGKYIESATTF
+891 
-903 TAPTGGAESFII
+903 
-915 KCTTTKSGSG
+915 
-925 GIWWRNALVTLIDG
+925 
-939 PACTAP
+939 CTAP

-954 NSRVQDADFELS
+954 NSSVQDTDFELS

-974 VIYQS
+974 VTYQS

-1149 IRVNNPDNISFCG
+1149 IRVNNPGNISFCG

-1201 GTIPNAAALGWILQS
+1201 GTIPSAAALGWILQS

-1243 AYHDHNNDLYHPG
+1243 AYHDRNSDLYHPG

-1265 TFTAQWRAVTPD
+1265 TFTAQWRTVTPD

-1282 IVNPNGGVL
+1282 IVNPNEGVL

-1298 KQLDGTFIQTV
+1298 KQLDGTFIKTV

-1376 APTLTPTNLPD
+1376 APTLTRTNLPG

-1397 TAVATISDDGLT
+1397 TAVATISDDGST

-1445 PTPQIVGEGILTGC
+1445 PTPQIVGEGILTGY

-1621 STDINNLLTAGD
+1621 STDIDNLLTAGD

>member
-1 MQHLYTGYSETYS
+1 MQHLYTRHSETHS
-14 SLRNVFARLR
+14 SIRNVFARLR
-24 QSVLANSLRTIIFLF
+24 QSVLANSLRTVILLF

-46 VWGAANTT
+46 VWGEVLSFDITVGAQTGEKITQNEITVSSSNSIANQSKKIYYFKVNSNPLNITSTAAN
-54 SDNIFATGNT
+54 
-64 TFENIGTISVKNTYW
+64 ISKIQFTAAY
-79 YNGIKLYSCN
+79 N
-89 SQSLKQGGDRFTTQ
+89 SQSG
-103 ISVPSYIEDVTSGEK
+103 SAES
-118 WGRYSLSGL
+118 
-127 GIQQH
+127 
-132 ALAVH
+132 
-137 LQKGNNLEVIVHCN
+137 
-151 SLTACGLTIGL
+151 AC
-162 DNVEY
+162 
-167 GTAYTTKTYNGVSQN
+167 
-182 VSITP
+182 
-187 TRDEGTGR
+187 
-195 YHYKYTA
+195 
-202 SEDCVVKFLY
+202 
-212 GSSGT
+212 
-217 GAGKIFVYESIN
+217 
-229 VTSSCTAPKITTQ
+229 KITTSSDGKTYDVFQ
-242 PVSAPYSVGA
+242 SGITLVGYGSQTWTNITVEFTNPVQYVRIEKDKKETYVNS
-252 ASTPLQVA
+252 LQVYTA
-260 ATGEGTLTYQWQ
+260 P
-272 SSTDNTTFADITGE
+272 STQ
-286 ISATYTP
+286 
-293 PTDKAGTTYYRCI
+293 
-306 VSSGSCSETSAPATI
+306 
-321 TIAANNTVYL
+321 TVYL
-331 RPTNLWNA
+331 RPNA
-339 DNARFAVYYWDA
+339 NWLQDNARFAVYYWDDA

-360 RVSECKEVYMA
+360 RVSECEEVYMA
-371 QIPANYTNIIF
+371 QIPANYTHIIF
-382 CRMQPSTDNS
+382 CRMKPTPTENN
-392 WGNKW
+392 WANTW
-397 NQTVNLSVEDGN
+397 NQTADCEVKNTQL
-409 VYTITDGSKDNY
+409 YTIAEGAWDKGN
-421 TGSWST
+421 GSWST

-516 GKFPNHDFDL
+516 GNFPNHDFDL

-555 DYIWFGNPGT
+555 DYIWFGNSGT
-565 MTSTNCTGWD
+565 MTSDNCAGWN
-575 FGRFGQDDTNAKIT
+575 FGSLGQDNINAKIT

-610 TVTYPTLHT
+610 TVTYPALHT
-619 IKYDANM
+619 MKYDANM
-626 PTAWGVSLYAANIPT
+626 PMAWGKVVPFYAANIPT
-641 ETASVGYGASYTLSA
+641 ETASVGYGASYTISA
-656 NTPAIVKAEG
+656 NTPAINVDEN
-666 ETYAIYT
+666 TDYAIYT
-673 FEGWNTQ
+673 FAGWNTQ

-707 TPRTFKIT
+707 TPRPFNIT
-715 YYDDNQTTI
+715 YYDDDQTTVF
-724 LNLTP
+724 NLTP

-736 STTFP
+736 STIFP

-758 ATNYITKTD
+758 ATDYIAKTD
-767 PYYGDFTL
+767 TYHGDFTL

-783 ILYTELYTDTYIWK
+783 ILYTDTYIWK
-797 TQSSAKG
+797 KQADATG
-804 CVDHP
+804 CVVNP
-809 EAAANANQKEAYT
+809 NVAANANQEEVCT
-822 EKDYSSSTIGGGS
+822 EKTYSSSTIGGGN

-861 CTYGKLETPSKISWD
+861 CTYGKVETASQISWD
-876 NGITWEDIAASPINT
+876 KGITWTDL
-891 ATGKYIESATTF
+891 ATYTEQKKVF

-915 KCTTTKSGSG
+915 KCTTTKSDSG

-954 NSRVQDADFELS
+954 NSRVQDEDFELS

-979 NNTYV
+979 NNTNV

-1027 CGASSVI
+1027 CGTSSVI
-1034 YNLPVNSQTLAQATS
+1034 YNLPAGTEAKTLTTAESVTAT
-1049 VENSTGLTADK
+1049 EGLTANNA
-1060 TITATGVNVGAK
+1060 ITAAGITLG
-1072 TSKENLSADI
+1072 TSGKELTEGDGNKENLTVSI
-1082 SNTSVLDKTKYLSFE
+1082 PNTFQLDKTKYLSFE
-1097 YTVADGKCFMPCD
+1097 YTIADGKCFMPCD
-1110 IQLKVQPIKN
+1110 IQLKVQPISN
-1120 DCYFLIEMTDGN
+1120 ACYFLIEMTDGN

-1141 LKNSVVND
+1141 LEHSVVND

-1168 YSYGATT
+1168 YSYGATK

-1216 DDTYTKQ
+1216 DGTYTKQ

-1243 AYHDHNNDLYHPG
+1243 AYHDRNSDTYHPG

-1265 TFTAQWRAVTPD
+1265 TFTAQWRAVAPD
-1277 GNVTA
+1277 GSVTA

-1291 TDATGWT
+1291 TDETGWT

-1320 TKTGYR
+1320 TKTDYR

-1364 WNVASWKFGDGT
+1364 WNVESWKFGDGT
-1376 APTLTPTNLPD
+1376 APTLTTMNLPD

-1397 TAVATISDDGLT
+1397 TAVATISDDGST

-1459 NNSIKLHVKQALET
+1459 NTSITLRVKQAQET
-1473 GLTNYPATGYSFQW
+1473 GLTDYPTTGYSFQW

-1493 IANATAATYT
+1493 IANATADTYT

-1524 AKITSNAAVTPE
+1524 AKITSNAAATPE

-1567 GEDSKACEIKA
+1567 GEDSKACEIKT

-1592 EITDKSFLQTTGT
+1592 EITDMSFLQTTGT
-1605 PDENGRYT
+1605 PDENGHYT
-1613 VTTSLNAI
+1613 VTASLNAI
-1621 STDINNLLTAGD
+1621 SADIDNLLTAGD

-1642 DNCGNLATAY
+1642 DNCGTLATAY

-1674 SYTRDKNKHKL
+1674 SYTRDNKKHKL

-1699 KQTALGWVESDKGA
+1699 KQSGSKWAESDKGT
-1713 ELPLYTALKKEFEV
+1713 ELPLYRELKTDFEV

-1746 VMLTDFPKTDAIN
+1746 VMLTDFPKTDAID

-1799 GFIADPATPTINPQ
+1799 GFIADPETPTTNPQ
-1813 TDMTVLCYAHGI
+1813 MNMTVLCYAHGI
-1825 FNLLPEKANGT
+1825 FDGLEDLKYTGESTP
-1836 ATTKTDSL
+1836 TKNDSL
-1844 ENIIR
+1844 NKIILDKDGNIV
-1849 DENNNIIVRITD
+1849 VRITD
-1861 GGGYNKNKAL
+1861 GGGYNKEKAL

-1895 SLVAC
+1895 SLITC

-1925 PIGTKAIIKGLHYL
+1925 PIGQKAIIQGLHYL
-1939 LETDAANVSDC
+1939 LETNAAKVSDC

-1956 GGTMSSP
+1956 GGDTQNP
-1963 GNGDHLWTTPTNWST
+1963 GNGDHLWTTSTNWST

-1989 IIANCIVNTTDATV
+1989 IIANCIVNTTDASV

-2033 DNNTTSP
+2033 DNTTSP

-2052 ADHTGALIHTTTED
+2052 AEHTGALIHTTTED

-2107 NFFGAYTYIYSE
+2107 NFLGAYTYLYSE
-2119 QKGGRGWTRQFDG
+2119 QKSGRGWTRQFDG

-2221 YISGSTTAGQWMSIP
+2221 YIEGSTTAGQWMSIP

-2277 STATDINTPLRA
+2277 STTADINTPLRA

-2433 TNITTID
+2433 TNITTMD

>member
-1 MQHLYTGYSETYS
+1 MQHLYTDYSETYS
-14 SLRNVFARLR
+14 LLRNVFARLR
-24 QSVLANSLRTIIFLF
+24 QSVLANSLRTVILLF

-46 VWGAANTT
+46 VWGEEILYSTNFIAQPQGATSTT
-54 SDNIFATGNT
+54 AKGNFKTDKINWATGQTAYFLTSSTSGNVT
-64 TFENIGTISVKNTYW
+64 YTFT
-79 YNGIKLYSCN
+79 NGIDLTGYTNAQIVIQYGSTSKRPLMLSIN
-89 SQSLKQGGDRFTTQ
+89 KGDKTQ
-103 ISVPSYIEDVTSGEK
+103 IHAMSDKEKSTVIECTTPLNVQKVTS
-118 WGRYSLSGL
+118 LSF
-127 GIQQH
+127 
-132 ALAVH
+132 
-137 LQKGNNLEVIVHCN
+137 
-151 SLTACGLTIGL
+151 S
-162 DNVEY
+162 
-167 GTAYTTKTYNGVSQN
+167 
-182 VSITP
+182 
-187 TRDEGTGR
+187 
-195 YHYKYTA
+195 
-202 SEDCVVKFLY
+202 
-212 GSSGT
+212 SSGGGGVYFFT
-217 GAGKIFVYESIN
+217 FKIVA
-229 VTSSCTAPKITTQ
+229 TSSCTPPTINAHPK
-242 PVSAPYSVGA
+242 SATYSVGA
-252 ASTPLQVA
+252 PPTSLQVA

-286 ISATYTP
+286 TSATYTP

-321 TIAANNTVYL
+321 TITADNTVYL
-331 RPTNLWNA
+331 RPNSNWLQ

-360 RVSECKEVYMA
+360 RVSECEEVYMA

-382 CRMQPSTDNS
+382 CRMNPTTTENS
-392 WGNKW
+392 FGDGVRW
-397 NQTVNLSVEDGN
+397 NQTADCEVKNTQL
-409 VYTITDGSKDNY
+409 YTIAEGAWDKGN
-421 TGSWST
+421 GSWST

-433 SVSFDANGDK
+433 SVSFDANGGD
-443 VEGTMS
+443 GTIT
-449 SIADIACGGT
+449 SITDIACGGT

-555 DYIWFGNPGT
+555 DYIWFGNSGE
-565 MTSTNCTGWD
+565 MTSDNCTGWD
-575 FGRFGQDDTNAKIT
+575 FGRFGQDDINAKIT

-610 TVTYPTLHT
+610 TVTYPPLHT

-666 ETYAIYT
+666 ETYAIYN
-673 FEGWNTQ
+673 FAGWNTQ

-715 YYDDNQTTI
+715 YYDDDQTTV

-741 TPTKQGYSFL
+741 THTKHGYSFL

-758 ATNYITKTD
+758 ATYYITKTD
-767 PYYGDFTL
+767 TYYGDFTL

-783 ILYTELYTDTYIWK
+783 ILYTDTYIWK
-797 TQSSAKG
+797 KQTDATG
-804 CVDHP
+804 CVGNP
-809 EAAANANQKEAYT
+809 GAAPNANQGKAYT
-822 EKDYSSSTIGGGS
+822 EKDHSSSTIGGGS
-835 SMGRPDNVGEYS
+835 SMGRPAQDGEYS
-847 ITIAAQP
+847 ITIAARS

-876 NGITWEDIAASPINT
+876 NGLTWEDL
-891 ATGKYIESATTF
+891 ATYTEPEKVF
-903 TAPTGGAESFII
+903 TAPTGGAKSFII
-915 KCTTTKSGSG
+915 KCNTTASEPG
-925 GIWWRNALVTLIDG
+925 GIWWHNALVTLIDG

-945 TFAWVNEPT
+945 TFAWVNEPQ
-954 NSRVQDADFELS
+954 NSRVQDEDFELN

-979 NNTYV
+979 NNTNV

-1034 YNLPVNSQTLAQATS
+1034 YNLPAGTNAKALTTAESVTAT
-1049 VENSTGLTADK
+1049 EGLTAN
-1060 TITATGVNVGAK
+1060 TAITAVGITLGTSGNVRGD
-1072 TSKENLSADI
+1072 ENLTVNI
-1082 SNTSVLDKTKYLSFE
+1082 PNTSQLDKTQYLSFE
-1097 YTVADGKCFMPCD
+1097 YTIADGKCFMPCD
-1110 IQLKVQPIKN
+1110 IQLKVQPISN
-1120 DCYFLIEMTDGN
+1120 ACYFLIEMTDGN

-1141 LKNSVVND
+1141 LAKSVVHD
-1149 IRVNNPDNISFCG
+1149 IRVNNPGNISFCG

-1190 NSVTATIVPDG
+1190 NSVTATINPDG

-1216 DDTYTKQ
+1216 NGTYTKQ

-1243 AYHDHNNDLYHPG
+1243 VYHDHNSDIYYPG
-1256 NTFPLNANY
+1256 NTFPLPKDY

-1277 GNVTA
+1277 GSVT
-1282 IVNPNGGVL
+1282 VTLDPNGGVL
-1291 TDATGWT
+1291 TNETGWT
-1298 KQLDGTFIQTV
+1298 AQIDGTYIQTV

-1320 TKTGYR
+1320 TKEGYR

-1343 FPLNADYVF
+1343 FPINADYVF
-1352 TAQWCQHDTKLE
+1352 TAQWCNHDTKLE
-1364 WNVASWKFGDGT
+1364 WSAASWKFDDNGT
-1376 APTLTPTNLPD
+1376 APTLTTTNLPT

-1397 TAVATISDDGLT
+1397 TAVATISDDGST

-1434 ASYTLTVECND
+1434 ASYTLIVECND

-1459 NNSIKLHVKQALET
+1459 DNSITLRVQQTLET
-1473 GLTNYPATGYSFQW
+1473 GLTDYPATGYSFQW

-1493 IANATAATYT
+1493 IANATADTYT

-1578 VIKHAAKTAEKPDA
+1578 VIKHAAKTDEKPDA

-1613 VTTSLNAI
+1613 VTASLNAI
-1621 STDINNLLTAGD
+1621 SADIDNLLTAGD

-1642 DNCGNLATAY
+1642 DNCSTLATAY

-1674 SYTRDKNKHKL
+1674 SYTRDKKKHTL

-1699 KQTALGWVESDKGA
+1699 KQSALGWVESDKGT
-1713 ELPLYTALKKEFEV
+1713 ELPLYTALKEEFEV

-1759 KKTHPAYGVLDSL
+1759 KDTHPAYGVLDSL

-1785 GHMAKKELTTWGTK
+1785 GHMAKKKLTTWASK

-1825 FNLLPEKANGT
+1825 FDHLPEKAKGT
-1836 ATTKTDSL
+1836 ATTKEDSL

-1849 DENNNIIVRITD
+1849 DENDNIIVRITD
-1861 GGGYNKNKAL
+1861 GGGYETIKDNKKEYPKAL

-1914 SVNADATSKIT
+1914 SVNAGATSKIT
-1925 PIGTKAIIKGLHYL
+1925 PIGTQAIIKGLHYL
-1939 LETDAANVSDC
+1939 LETNAANVSDC

-1956 GGTMSSP
+1956 GGSVSSP

-2033 DNNTTSP
+2033 DNTTSP
-2040 LTNTGVITIKAD
+2040 LTNTGVITIEAD

-2221 YISGSTTAGQWMSIP
+2221 YIEGSTTAGQWMSIP

-2493 NTQIVHKVTR
+2493 NTRIVRKVTR

>member
-1 MQHLYTGYSETYS
+1 MQHLYTRFSETHS

-24 QSVLANSLRTIIFLF
+24 QSVLANSLRTIILLF
-39 VLALSCN
+39 VLTLSCRA
-46 VWGAANTT
+46 WGAEVVTSSATTWEYNDTHSAKNYVSKGDNGLYFNSTANT
-54 SDNIFATGNT
+54 D
-64 TFENIGTISVKNTYW
+64 Y
-79 YNGIKLYSCN
+79 IKLQGDYILHFNIPSGVSGTLTVTCTP
-89 SQSLKQGGDRFTTQ
+89 QSKDYVALDM
-103 ISVPSYIEDVTSGEK
+103 YI
-118 WGRYSLSGL
+118 
-127 GIQQH
+127 
-132 ALAVH
+132 
-137 LQKGNNLEVIVHCN
+137 GNNLTETQITHARKETTLTFNVPLTTSQASIFLKSTRSSSKPNPLNN
-151 SLTACGLTIGL
+151 SAKQI
-162 DNVEY
+162 
-167 GTAYTTKTYNGVSQN
+167 N
-182 VSITP
+182 VS
-187 TRDEGTGR
+187 
-195 YHYKYTA
+195 KLVWSLA
-202 SEDCVVKFLY
+202 
-212 GSSGT
+212 
-217 GAGKIFVYESIN
+217 
-229 VTSSCTAPKITTQ
+229 SSCTAPTITTQ
-242 PVSAPYSVGA
+242 PISATYSVGA
-252 ASTPLQVA
+252 TPTPLQVA
-260 ATGEGTLTYQWQ
+260 ATGDGTLTYQWQ
-272 SSTDNTTFADITGE
+272 SRTDNTTFADITGE
-286 ISATYTP
+286 TSDTYTP
-293 PTDKAGTTYYRCI
+293 PADKAGTTYYRCI
-306 VSSGSCSETSAPATI
+306 VSSGSCSTTSASATI
-321 TIAANNTVYL
+321 TIAADNTVYL
-331 RPTNLWNA
+331 KPNSNWLQA
-339 DNARFAVYYWDA
+339 NARFAVYYWDA

-360 RVSECKEVYMA
+360 RVSECEEVYMA

-382 CRMQPSTDNS
+382 CRMNPSSVGNNFDNGTV
-392 WGNKW
+392 WNRTEDLTIGNS
-397 NQTVNLSVEDGN
+397 NLYELTEDN
-409 VYTITDGSKDNY
+409 NNWS
-421 TGSWST
+421 TGSWKT
-427 YTPATF
+427 YTPIECI
-433 SVSFDANGDK
+433 D
-443 VEGTMS
+443 
-449 SIADIACGGT
+449 
-459 ATLTENTFTRT
+459 R
-470 NYTFAGWN
+470 
-478 TQADGNGTAY
+478 
-488 ADKASITN
+488 
-496 IKTDITLYA
+496 
-505 QWTGVD
+505 
-511 YWYVS
+511 WYVS
-516 GKFPNHDFDL
+516 GDFNNFDL
-526 EYRFTNNQVAIT
+526 THPFTDNQVAIT

-543 TYEFKIQHQEGN
+543 TYQFKIQHQVGN
-555 DYIWFGNPGT
+555 TYTWFGNSGT
-565 MTSTNCTGWD
+565 MTSTNCTDWN
-575 FGRFGQDDTNAKIT
+575 FGSLGQDDTNAKIT

-610 TVTYPTLHT
+610 TVTYPALHT
-619 IKYDANM
+619 ITYQEGRPAEYDRL
-626 PTAWGVSLYAANIPT
+626 TTFGIPT
-641 ETASVGYGASYTLSA
+641 ST
-656 NTPAIVKAEG
+656 
-666 ETYAIYT
+666 
-673 FEGWNTQ
+673 TQ
-680 ADGKGTTY
+680 VADGGALTLPDYTTIKIAAESGNITVYKFAGWSDGKTTY
-688 SAGGTIPSV
+688 PA
-697 SGDITLYAQW
+697 
-707 TPRTFKIT
+707 
-715 YYDDNQTTI
+715 NQTTI
-724 LNLTP
+724 DNITSDLTLTATWQPVSFNIYYWDGQNEDNSQNKAINGLTP
-729 NTYTYPV
+729 TTYTYASNDPL
-736 STTFP
+736 P
-741 TPTKQGYSFL
+741 TDAAAITKAAGKQGVVFKN
-751 GWKTSPT
+751 WKVR
-758 ATNYITKTD
+758 D
-767 PYYGDFTL
+767 
-775 YAEWKKET
+775 
-783 ILYTELYTDTYIWK
+783 
-797 TQSSAKG
+797 
-804 CVDHP
+804 
-809 EAAANANQKEAYT
+809 
-822 EKDYSSSTIGGGS
+822 
-835 SMGRPDNVGEYS
+835 
-847 ITIAAQP
+847 
-854 GYLIQSI
+854 
-861 CTYGKLETPSKISWD
+861 WD
-876 NGITWEDIAASPINT
+876 Q
-891 ATGKYIESATTF
+891 TTF
-903 TAPTGGAESFII
+903 TLKDLDYPTPNHLYGDINLYAVWDTFCGEMMRATITGASSATLTGNYAGSAEVQVQGKDGNATNGYKLGSDGNYVKLTLKNATFQAGDYVVVNVITPSAYLELYADKGNTLWCKKTGVTTSENILPLPAEAVDKNTVYLYRTSESSANMNPHITYMSI
-915 KCTTTKSGSG
+915 VRPC
-925 GIWWRNALVTLIDG
+925 
-939 PACTAP
+939 CTAP
-945 TFAWVNEPT
+945 AFAWGNEPT
-954 NSRVQDADFELS
+954 NSRVQDADFKLS

-979 NNTYV
+979 NNTNV

-1001 TITAVLAANGDY
+1001 TITAVLAANGNY

-1034 YNLPVNSQTLAQATS
+1034 YNLPAGTKAKALTTAESVTAT
-1049 VENSTGLTADK
+1049 EGLTANRA
-1060 TITATGVNVGAK
+1060 ITAAGITLG
-1072 TSKENLSADI
+1072 TSGKENLTVSI
-1082 SNTSVLDKTKYLSFE
+1082 PNTSQLDKTQYLSFE

-1110 IQLKVQPIKN
+1110 IQLKVQPISN
-1120 DCYFLIEMTDGN
+1120 ACYFLIEMTDGN

-1141 LKNSVVND
+1141 LEHSVVND
-1149 IRVNNPDNISFCG
+1149 IRVNNPGNISFCRT
-1162 KVTLKI
+1162 VTLKI

-1175 GYRLGTPIRILGTLD
+1175 GYRLGTPIRILGTLN

-1216 DDTYTKQ
+1216 DGTYTKQ

-1243 AYHDHNNDLYHPG
+1243 VYHDHNSTYHPG
-1256 NTFPLNANY
+1256 NTFLLNADY

-1291 TDATGWT
+1291 TDKTGWIP
-1298 KQLDGTFIQTV
+1298 QLDGTFIQTV

-1320 TKTGYR
+1320 TKTDYR

-1352 TAQWCQHDTKLE
+1352 TAQWCKHNTTLE

-1376 APTLTPTNLPD
+1376 APTLTTTNLPA

-1397 TAVATISDDGLT
+1397 TAVATISDDGST

-1459 NNSIKLHVKQALET
+1459 NNSITLRVKQALET
-1473 GLTNYPATGYSFQW
+1473 GLTDYPATGYSFQW

-1493 IANATAATYT
+1493 IANATAVTYT

-1524 AKITSNAAVTPE
+1524 AKITSNAAATPE

-1605 PDENGRYT
+1605 LDENGRYT

-1621 STDINNLLTAGD
+1621 STDIDNLLTAGD
-1633 TIVVTLTPY
+1633 TIVVTLTPC

-1674 SYTRDKNKHKL
+1674 SYTRDKNKHIL

-1699 KQTALGWVESDKGA
+1699 EQSALGWVESDKET

-1759 KKTHPAYGVLDSL
+1759 KDTHPAYGVLDSL

-1785 GHMAKKELTTWGTK
+1785 GHMAKKKLTTWASK

-1825 FNLLPEKANGT
+1825 FDHLPEKTKGT
-1836 ATTKTDSL
+1836 ATTKKDSL

-1849 DENNNIIVRITD
+1849 DENDNIIVRITD
-1861 GGGYNKNKAL
+1861 GGGYETIKDNKKEYPKAL

-1914 SVNADATSKIT
+1914 SVNAGATSKIT
-1925 PIGTKAIIKGLHYL
+1925 PIGTQAIIKGLHYL
-1939 LETDAANVSDC
+1939 LETNAANVSDC

-1956 GGTMSSP
+1956 GGTVSSP

-2033 DNNTTSP
+2033 DNTTSP

-2052 ADHTGALIHTTTED
+2052 AEHTGALIHTTTED

-2221 YISGSTTAGQWMSIP
+2221 YINGNSSTTAGQWMSIP

-2486 LVHINGE
+2486 LIHINGE

>member
-1 MQHLYTGYSETYS
+1 MQPLYTRYSETHS
-14 SLRNVFARLR
+14 SIRNVFARLR
-24 QSVLANSLRTIIFLF
+24 QSVLANSLRTVILLF

-46 VWGAANTT
+46 VWGEVYYIGCFGNVSEKGELTKASSYSNLSLT
-54 SDNIFATGNT
+54 SIKYSN
-64 TFENIGTISVKNTYW
+64 NTYAKTTEIT
-79 YNGIKLYSCN
+79 YNFLSDKNGKFAGSTLTDILETSKWSSGSGSCYAGGIKLAKGSTYSITLQN
-89 SQSLKQGGDRFTTQ
+89 SEIISKVTFIGYPNGKNGTIKIASTENTLEAKQFYKFEIPNISKSSVSIEIGTTQ
-103 ISVPSYIEDVTSGEK
+103 D
-118 WGRYSLSGL
+118 
-127 GIQQH
+127 
-132 ALAVH
+132 
-137 LQKGNNLEVIVHCN
+137 
-151 SLTACGLTIGL
+151 
-162 DNVEY
+162 
-167 GTAYTTKTYNGVSQN
+167 
-182 VSITP
+182 
-187 TRDEGTGR
+187 
-195 YHYKYTA
+195 
-202 SEDCVVKFLY
+202 LY
-212 GSSGT
+212 G
-217 GAGKIFVYESIN
+217 IFVIETTS
-229 VTSSCTAPKITTQ
+229 TSSCTAPTITTQ
-242 PVSAPYSVGA
+242 PVSATYPVGA
-252 ASTPLQVA
+252 TPTQLQVA

-272 SSTDNTTFADITGE
+272 SSTDNATFAN
-286 ISATYTP
+286 ISNETSNTYTP

-306 VSSGSCSETSAPATI
+306 VSSGSCSATSDAATI
-321 TIAANNTVYL
+321 TIAADNTVYL
-331 RPTNLWNA
+331 KPNSNWLQA
-339 DNARFAVYYWDA
+339 NARFAVYYWDA

-360 RVSECKEVYMA
+360 RVSECEEVYMA

-382 CRMQPSTDNS
+382 CRMNPSSAGNNFDVGTVWNKTVDLTIENSNLYELTEDNNNWS
-392 WGNKW
+392 
-397 NQTVNLSVEDGN
+397 
-409 VYTITDGSKDNY
+409 
-421 TGSWST
+421 TGSWKT
-427 YTPATF
+427 YTLIECI
-433 SVSFDANGDK
+433 D
-443 VEGTMS
+443 
-449 SIADIACGGT
+449 
-459 ATLTENTFTRT
+459 R
-470 NYTFAGWN
+470 
-478 TQADGNGTAY
+478 
-488 ADKASITN
+488 
-496 IKTDITLYA
+496 
-505 QWTGVD
+505 
-511 YWYVS
+511 WYVS
-516 GKFPNHDFDL
+516 GDFNNFDL
-526 EYRFTNNQVAIT
+526 THPFTNNQVAIT

-543 TYEFKIQHQEGN
+543 TYQFKIQHQVGN
-555 DYIWFGNPGT
+555 TYTWFGNSGT
-565 MTSTNCTGWD
+565 MTSTNCTDWD
-575 FGRFGQDDTNAKIT
+575 FGMLGKDDTNAKIT

-610 TVTYPTLHT
+610 TVTYPAPHT
-619 IKYDANM
+619 ITYQEGRPAEYDRL
-626 PTAWGVSLYAANIPT
+626 TTFGIPT
-641 ETASVGYGASYTLSA
+641 ST
-656 NTPAIVKAEG
+656 
-666 ETYAIYT
+666 
-673 FEGWNTQ
+673 TQ
-680 ADGKGTTY
+680 VADGGALTLPDYTTIKIAAESGNITVYEFAGWSDGKTTY
-688 SAGGTIPSV
+688 PA
-697 SGDITLYAQW
+697 
-707 TPRTFKIT
+707 
-715 YYDDNQTTI
+715 NQTTI
-724 LNLTP
+724 DNITFDLTLTATWQPVSFNIYYWDGQNEDNSQNKAINGLTP
-729 NTYTYPV
+729 TTYTYASKDLLPTDATAITNAAGKQGV
-736 STTFP
+736 VFKNWKVRDWSQTTFTLKDLDYT
-741 TPTKQGYSFL
+741 TPHRL
-751 GWKTSPT
+751 
-758 ATNYITKTD
+758 
-767 PYYGDFTL
+767 YGDINL
-775 YAEWKKET
+775 YAEWDTFCGEMMRATIASASSATLSGNYAGSAEVNVATGDATNGYKLGQAGHYVKLTLKNATFQAGDYVVVNVVKKPDGDN
-783 ILYTELYTDTYIWK
+783 LELYD
-797 TQSSAKG
+797 A
-804 CVDHP
+804 
-809 EAAANANQKEAYT
+809 
-822 EKDYSSSTIGGGS
+822 
-835 SMGRPDNVGEYS
+835 
-847 ITIAAQP
+847 
-854 GYLIQSI
+854 
-861 CTYGKLETPSKISWD
+861 D
-876 NGITWEDIAASPINT
+876 NGKTLWCKKTGVTTGENILPLPAEAVGKNAVCLYRTSKSMNPYITYMSIVRP
-891 ATGKYIESATTF
+891 
-903 TAPTGGAESFII
+903 
-915 KCTTTKSGSG
+915 C
-925 GIWWRNALVTLIDG
+925 
-939 PACTAP
+939 CTAP
-945 TFAWVNEPT
+945 TFAWAKEPT
-954 NSRVQDADFELS
+954 NSRVQDADFELN

-979 NNTYV
+979 NNTNV
-984 ATIVDG
+984 ATIVGG

-1027 CGASSVI
+1027 CGTSSVI
-1034 YNLPVNSQTLAQATS
+1034 YNLPAGTGAKALTTAESVTAT
-1049 VENSTGLTADK
+1049 EGLTANNA
-1060 TITATGVNVGAK
+1060 ITAAGITLG
-1072 TSKENLSADI
+1072 TSGKELTEGDGNKENLTVSI
-1082 SNTSVLDKTKYLSFE
+1082 PNTSQLDKTKYLSFE
-1097 YTVADGKCFMPCD
+1097 YTVACGKCFMPCD

-1132 NTLSETTTS
+1132 NTLSETTS
-1141 LKNSVVND
+1141 LLAKSVVHD

-1168 YSYGATT
+1168 YSYGANT

-1216 DDTYTKQ
+1216 DGTYTKQ

-1243 AYHDHNNDLYHPG
+1243 AYHDHNSALYHPG

-1298 KQLDGTFIQTV
+1298 PQLDGTFIQTV
-1309 KKGSTLTLPEV
+1309 KKGSTLTLPKV
-1320 TKTGYR
+1320 TKMGYR

-1364 WNVASWKFGDGT
+1364 WNVTSWKFDDNGT
-1376 APTLTPTNLPD
+1376 APKLTTTNLPD

-1397 TAVATISDDGLT
+1397 TAVATISDDGST

-1459 NNSIKLHVKQALET
+1459 NNSIKLRVKQALET
-1473 GLTNYPATGYSFQW
+1473 GLTDYPATGYSFQW

-1493 IANATAATYT
+1493 IANATADTYT

-1508 EYFVVVHR
+1508 EYFVVVHG

-1524 AKITSNAAVTPE
+1524 AKITSNAAATPE

-1567 GEDSKACEIKA
+1567 GEDSKACEIKT

-1592 EITDKSFLQTTGT
+1592 EITDKSFLITTGT

-1613 VTTSLNAI
+1613 VTASLNAI
-1621 STDINNLLTAGD
+1621 SADIDNLLTAGD

-1642 DNCGNLATAY
+1642 DNCGTLATAY

-1674 SYTRDKNKHKL
+1674 SYTRDNKKHKL

-1699 KQTALGWVESDKGA
+1699 KQSGSAWAESDKGT
-1713 ELPLYTALKKEFEV
+1713 ELPLYTALKEEFEV

-1759 KKTHPAYGVLDSL
+1759 KNTHPAYGVLDSL

-1825 FNLLPEKANGT
+1825 FDHLPEKANGT
-1836 ATTKTDSL
+1836 ATTKKDSL

-1861 GGGYNKNKAL
+1861 GGGYNKKKAL

-1925 PIGTKAIIKGLHYL
+1925 PIGEQAIIKGLHYL
-1939 LETDAANVSDC
+1939 LETNAANVSDC

-1956 GGTMSSP
+1956 GGDMQNP

-2033 DNNTTSP
+2033 DNTTSP

-2052 ADHTGALIHTTTED
+2052 ADHTGALIHTTAED

-2087 KKEKYWQYIGIP
+2087 KKKKYWQYIGIP

-2119 QKGGRGWTRQFDG
+2119 QKGGSGWTRQFDG

-2221 YISGSTTAGQWMSIP
+2221 YIEGSTRAGQWMSIP

-2277 STATDINTPLRA
+2277 STTTDINTPLRA
-2289 PKRTDDAL
+2289 PKRTGDAL

-2319 FFTDNFDNGWDAAF
+2319 FFTDNFDNGWDATF
-2333 VEGDGRSAS
+2333 VSGDGRSAS

-2405 TFTANEDD
+2405 TFTINEDD

>member
-1 MQHLYTGYSETYS
+1 MQHLYTRYSETH
-14 SLRNVFARLR
+14 SLFQNVFARLQ
-24 QSVLANSLRTIIFLF
+24 QSVLANSLRTVILLFL
-39 VLALSCN
+39 LALSCGAWGESVVLDYSTASITHSLFPLTTAQLQYECKDNAN
-46 VWGAANTT
+46 VATWKLIKFAKNTSIEFTNITGA
-54 SDNIFATGNT
+54 
-64 TFENIGTISVKNTYW
+64 TISAIQFEGLADN
-79 YNGIKLYSCN
+79 N
-89 SQSLKQGGDRFTTQ
+89 SNKSAI
-103 ISVPSYIEDVTSGEK
+103 ISVSIGNKQVQTGSGSWNNRK
-118 WGRYSLSGL
+118 SSTSLSSQTINSSKL
-127 GIQQH
+127 KDIPEIN
-132 ALAVH
+132 A
-137 LQKGNNLEVIVHCN
+137 KGAKF
-151 SLTACGLTIGL
+151 S
-162 DNVEY
+162 
-167 GTAYTTKTYNGVSQN
+167 VS
-182 VSITP
+182 
-187 TRDEGTGR
+187 
-195 YHYKYTA
+195 
-202 SEDCVVKFLY
+202 
-212 GSSGT
+212 
-217 GAGKIFVYESIN
+217 
-229 VTSSCTAPKITTQ
+229 
-242 PVSAPYSVGA
+242 
-252 ASTPLQVA
+252 
-260 ATGEGTLTYQWQ
+260 
-272 SSTDNTTFADITGE
+272 
-286 ISATYTP
+286 
-293 PTDKAGTTYYRCI
+293 
-306 VSSGSCSETSAPATI
+306 
-321 TIAANNTVYL
+321 
-331 RPTNLWNA
+331 
-339 DNARFAVYYWDA
+339 
-351 SNTGWADMT
+351 
-360 RVSECKEVYMA
+360 
-371 QIPANYTNIIF
+371 ANYTLGLRI
-382 CRMQPSTDNS
+382 
-392 WGNKW
+392 
-397 NQTVNLSVEDGN
+397 
-409 VYTITDGSKDNY
+409 TI
-421 TGSWST
+421 T
-427 YTPATF
+427 YTPASPASCTTF
-433 SVSFDANGDK
+433 TYHFGTKGQSDWQQECFVYEEGTTDTYYIKNYTIPNKTDYYVGWKGEWNNGTNTDWKSANVGLSTMPFALQRSKTLGQIENGNNVGAVGTLRIYGNSKDDNKYIGFIPGGYVLRLGNGD
-443 VEGTMS
+443 TWTS
-449 SIADIACGGT
+449 SALT
-459 ATLTENTFTRT
+459 AITNKIDETVWTTETTTLTESIINGHYYVALKT
-470 NYTFAGWN
+470 
-478 TQADGNGTAY
+478 ADGFVWSPNRSTDSQVSGIMGQKNGADSWGNNLNTSDVGKRGFFRIWADNDANNFCCHFVPVYRIMYKANYPTGTAP
-488 ADKASITN
+488 ADTYSADVSVEETKTITLAGAPAAPNGYVFSGWTLAQDGSGNVLASDAEYTLTQPKN
-496 IKTDITLYA
+496 DVVLYA
-505 QWTGVD
+505 QWTAR
-511 YWYVS
+511 
-516 GKFPNHDFDL
+516 
-526 EYRFTNNQVAIT
+526 E
-538 LAANT
+538 
-543 TYEFKIQHQEGN
+543 
-555 DYIWFGNPGT
+555 NP
-565 MTSTNCTGWD
+565 
-575 FGRFGQDDTNAKIT
+575 
-589 TTIAGAYLFT
+589 
-599 MSVNPNGTPKL
+599 
-610 TVTYPTLHT
+610 
-619 IKYDANM
+619 
-626 PTAWGVSLYAANIPT
+626 
-641 ETASVGYGASYTLSA
+641 
-656 NTPAIVKAEG
+656 
-666 ETYAIYT
+666 ETYT
-673 FEGWNTQ
+673 
-680 ADGKGTTY
+680 
-688 SAGGTIPSV
+688 
-697 SGDITLYAQW
+697 
-707 TPRTFKIT
+707 IT
-715 YYDDNQTTI
+715 YYDTDKTTK
-724 LNLTP
+724 LTGLTP
-729 NTYTYPV
+729 TEYTKGV
-736 STTFP
+736 GVAAFP
-741 TPTKQGYSFL
+741 TPVKEGYTFKEWHIFWTDGGIEHDEVKSSIL
-751 GWKTSPT
+751 PT
-758 ATNYITKTD
+758 
-767 PYYGDFTL
+767 DFGNVNL
-775 YAEWKKET
+775 YAEWDTFCGEMMRATISSANSATLTGNYAGSAEVNVAKKDNAT
-783 ILYTELYTDTYIWK
+783 NGYKLGSNGNYVKLTLKNATFQAGDYVVVNVVKTPDGNILELYADNNGETLWCQKTGVTTGENILPLPAEAVGKKTVCLYRTSNSMNPFITYMSI
-797 TQSSAKG
+797 
-804 CVDHP
+804 V
-809 EAAANANQKEAYT
+809 
-822 EKDYSSSTIGGGS
+822 
-835 SMGRPDNVGEYS
+835 RP
-847 ITIAAQP
+847 
-854 GYLIQSI
+854 
-861 CTYGKLETPSKISWD
+861 C
-876 NGITWEDIAASPINT
+876 
-891 ATGKYIESATTF
+891 
-903 TAPTGGAESFII
+903 
-915 KCTTTKSGSG
+915 
-925 GIWWRNALVTLIDG
+925 
-939 PACTAP
+939 CTAP

-979 NNTYV
+979 NNTNV

-1034 YNLPVNSQTLAQATS
+1034 YNLPSGTKAKALTTAESVTAT
-1049 VENSTGLTADK
+1049 EGLTANK
-1060 TITATGVNVGAK
+1060 AITVAGITLG
-1072 TSKENLSADI
+1072 TSGKEWTDGNNNKENLTVSI
-1082 SNTSVLDKTKYLSFE
+1082 LNTSQLDKTKYLSFE
-1097 YTVADGKCFMPCD
+1097 YTVAGGKCFMPCD

-1141 LKNSVVND
+1141 LKNSVVHD

-1216 DDTYTKQ
+1216 DGTYTKQ

-1243 AYHDHNNDLYHPG
+1243 AYHDPNSALYHPS

-1282 IVNPNGGVL
+1282 IVNPNEGVL

-1298 KQLDGTFIQTV
+1298 PQLDGTFIQTV

-1320 TKTGYR
+1320 TKEGYR

-1364 WNVASWKFGDGT
+1364 WNVTSWKFDDNGT
-1376 APTLTPTNLPD
+1376 APKLTTTNLPD

-1397 TAVATISDDGLT
+1397 TAVATISDDGST

-1459 NNSIKLHVKQALET
+1459 NNSIKLRVEQALET
-1473 GLTNYPATGYSFQW
+1473 GLTDYPATGYSFQW

-1493 IANATAATYT
+1493 IANATADTYT

-1508 EYFVVVHR
+1508 EYFVVVHG
-1516 DCYSQSNT
+1516 DCYSQSVNT
-1524 AKITSNAAVTPE
+1524 AKITSNAAATPE

-1553 DNADTR
+1553 DNADIR

-1592 EITDKSFLQTTGT
+1592 EITDMSFLQTTGT

-1613 VTTSLNAI
+1613 VTASLNAI
-1621 STDINNLLTAGD
+1621 STDIDNLLTAGD

-1642 DNCGNLATAY
+1642 DNCGTLATAY

-1674 SYTRDKNKHKL
+1674 SYTRDNKKHKL

-1699 KQTALGWVESDKGA
+1699 KQSGSAWAESDKGT

-1759 KKTHPAYGVLDSL
+1759 KNTHPAYGVLDSL

-1825 FNLLPEKANGT
+1825 FNNLPEKANGT
-1836 ATTKTDSL
+1836 ATTKKDSL

-1861 GGGYNKNKAL
+1861 GGGYNKKKAL

-1925 PIGTKAIIKGLHYL
+1925 PIGEQAIIKGLHYL
-1939 LETDAANVSDC
+1939 LETNAANVSDC

-1956 GGTMSSP
+1956 GGSVSSP

-2033 DNNTTSP
+2033 DNTTSP

-2052 ADHTGALIHTTTED
+2052 ASHTGALIHTTAED

-2208 YNTGRDDVKDNPS
+2208 YNTGRDDAKDNPL
-2221 YISGSTTAGQWMSIP
+2221 YIESSTTAGQWMSIP

-2277 STATDINTPLRA
+2277 STTTDINTPLRA

-2433 TNITTID
+2433 TNITTMD

-2486 LVHINGE
+2486 LIHINGE
-2493 NTQIVHKVTR
+2493 NTRIVRKVTR

>member
-1 MQHLYTGYSETYS
+1 MQHFYSNCTTVLS
-14 SLRNVFARLR
+14 SLRTVSTR
-24 QSVLANSLRTIIFLF
+24 VLASAHLLSRTLFLLLA
-39 VLALSCN
+39 LALSCN
-46 VWGAANTT
+46 VWGEEYGPFTLNATTDTKNALVSIAGADYKGGDKQHSFTITKVGSSAKKQTDTNKFPVTDCTGDGKIYYLKVGKQQAISIKSEDSYISKVSIVVGQNSTGNAITEEITYYFGTGTTKQQADLLGYDKALCNNAIVATATSDETAFTLTT
-54 SDNIFATGNT
+54 SKKEYIVIA
-64 TFENIGTISVKNTYW
+64 ISVW
-79 YNGIKLYSCN
+79 
-89 SQSLKQGGDRFTTQ
+89 LKDK
-103 ISVPSYIEDVTSGEK
+103 V
-118 WGRYSLSGL
+118 
-127 GIQQH
+127 
-132 ALAVH
+132 
-137 LQKGNNLEVIVHCN
+137 
-151 SLTACGLTIGL
+151 
-162 DNVEY
+162 
-167 GTAYTTKTYNGVSQN
+167 
-182 VSITP
+182 
-187 TRDEGTGR
+187 
-195 YHYKYTA
+195 
-202 SEDCVVKFLY
+202 
-212 GSSGT
+212 
-217 GAGKIFVYESIN
+217 
-229 VTSSCTAPKITTQ
+229 SCTPPTINT
-242 PVSAPYSVGA
+242 PLVSATYPVGA
-252 ASTPLQVA
+252 TPTPLQVA

-286 ISATYTP
+286 TSAIYTP
-293 PTDKAGTTYYRCI
+293 PTDKAGTTYYHCI
-306 VSSGSCSETSAPATI
+306 VSSGSCSETSATATI
-321 TIAANNTVYL
+321 TIAADNTIYL
-331 RPTNLWNA
+331 KPNSNWLQ

-360 RVSECKEVYMA
+360 RVSECEEVYMA

-382 CRMQPSTDNS
+382 CRMNPSSAENNFNDGTIWNKTGDLTIGNSNLYELTEDNNNWS
-392 WGNKW
+392 
-397 NQTVNLSVEDGN
+397 
-409 VYTITDGSKDNY
+409 
-421 TGSWST
+421 TGSWNT
-427 YTPATF
+427 YTPIECI
-433 SVSFDANGDK
+433 D
-443 VEGTMS
+443 
-449 SIADIACGGT
+449 
-459 ATLTENTFTRT
+459 R
-470 NYTFAGWN
+470 
-478 TQADGNGTAY
+478 
-488 ADKASITN
+488 
-496 IKTDITLYA
+496 
-505 QWTGVD
+505 
-511 YWYVS
+511 WYVS
-516 GKFPNHDFDL
+516 GDFNNFDL
-526 EYRFTNNQVAIT
+526 THPFTNNQVAIT

-543 TYEFKIQHQEGN
+543 TYQFKIQHQVGN
-555 DYIWFGNPGT
+555 TYSWFGNSGT
-565 MTSTNCTGWD
+565 MTSTNCTDWN
-575 FGRFGQDDTNAKIT
+575 FGSLGQDDTNAKIT

-610 TVTYPTLHT
+610 TVTYPALHT

-626 PTAWGVSLYAANIPT
+626 PTAWGKVVPFSAADIPS

-656 NTPAIVKAEG
+656 NTPAIVEAEG
-666 ETYAIYT
+666 ATYVIYT
-673 FEGWNTQ
+673 FAGWNTQ

-707 TPRTFKIT
+707 TPREFSIT
-715 YYDDNQTTI
+715 YYDDDQTTV

-741 TPTKQGYSFL
+741 TPAKQGYSFL
-751 GWKTSPT
+751 GWKISPT
-758 ATNYITKTD
+758 ATDYITKTD
-767 PYYGDFTL
+767 KYHGDFKL
-775 YAEWKKET
+775 YAQWEKET
-783 ILYTELYTDTYIWK
+783 TLYTDTYIWK
-797 TQSSAKG
+797 SDSKYGG
-804 CVDHP
+804 CVKTP
-809 EAAANANQKEAYT
+809 NAKPNANQKEAYT
-822 EKDYSSSTIGGGS
+822 EKTYSSSTIGGGT
-835 SMGRPDNVGEYS
+835 SMGRPTEVGDYS
-847 ITIAAQP
+847 ITIAARS

-861 CTYGKLETPSKISWD
+861 CTYGKVETASQISWD
-876 NGITWEDIAASPINT
+876 NGRTW
-891 ATGKYIESATTF
+891 TGLDAYTEQKKEF

-939 PACTAP
+939 PACTDP
-945 TFAWVNEPT
+945 TFAWANEPT
-954 NSRVQDADFELS
+954 NSRVQDADFELHTIS
-966 TTSNSGGA
+966 KSGGA

-979 NNTYV
+979 NNTNV

-1001 TITAVLAANGDY
+1001 TITAILAANGDY

-1034 YNLPVNSQTLAQATS
+1034 YNLPAGKKAAALTTAESVTAT
-1049 VENSTGLTADK
+1049 EGLTANS
-1060 TITATGVNVGAK
+1060 TITAAGITLG
-1072 TSKENLSADI
+1072 TSGKELDKGDGNKENLTVSI
-1082 SNTSVLDKTKYLSFE
+1082 PNTSQLDKTKYLSFE
-1097 YTVADGKCFMPCD
+1097 YTIADGKCFMLCD
-1110 IQLKVQPIKN
+1110 IQLKVQPISN
-1120 DCYFLIEMTDGN
+1120 ACYFLIEMTDGN

-1141 LKNSVVND
+1141 LAQGVVHD
-1149 IRVNNPDNISFCG
+1149 IRVSNPDNISFCR

-1216 DDTYTKQ
+1216 DGTYTKQ
-1223 IPQGANLTMPDITR
+1223 IPQGANLIMPDITR
-1237 DGYTLT
+1237 DGYTFT
-1243 AYHDHNNDLYHPG
+1243 VYHDHNKDTYYPG
-1256 NTFPLNANY
+1256 NTFPLNQDY

-1277 GNVTA
+1277 GSVTA

-1291 TDATGWT
+1291 TDETGWT

-1320 TKTGYR
+1320 TKEGYR

-1331 DETNDDYYPTSP
+1331 DETNDYYYPTSS

-1352 TAQWCQHDTKLE
+1352 TAQWCKHNTTLE
-1364 WNVASWKFGDGT
+1364 WNVASWEYAATGS
-1376 APTLTPTNLPD
+1376 APTLTTTGLPA

-1397 TAVATISDDGLT
+1397 TAVATISDDGST

-1434 ASYTLTVECND
+1434 ASYTLSVACND
-1445 PTPQIVGEGILTGC
+1445 PTPQIVAEGVLTGC
-1459 NNSIKLHVKQALET
+1459 NTSITLRVKQAQET
-1473 GLTNYPATGYSFQW
+1473 GLTDYPTTGFSFQW

-1493 IANATAATYT
+1493 IANATNDTYT
-1503 AQTVG
+1503 AQTIG
-1508 EYFVVVHR
+1508 EYFVVVHG
-1516 DCYSQSNT
+1516 DCYSQSANT
-1524 AKITSNAAVTPE
+1524 AKITSNADITPE
-1536 VVTLTRFQYY
+1536 VVALTRFQYY
-1546 RPGHTYT
+1546 RPEHTYT

-1567 GEDSKACEIKA
+1567 GEDSKACQIKA
-1578 VIKHAAKTAEKPDA
+1578 VIKHATKTAEKPDA
-1592 EITDKSFLQTTGT
+1592 EITDRSFLQTTDT

-1613 VTTSLNAI
+1613 VTASLNAI
-1621 STDINNLLTAGD
+1621 STDIDNLLTAGD

-1642 DNCGNLATAY
+1642 DNCGTLATAY

-1674 SYTRDKNKHKL
+1674 SYTRDNKKHKL

-1699 KQTALGWVESDKGA
+1699 KQSGSKWAESDQGT
-1713 ELPLYTALKKEFEV
+1713 ELPLYTALKNEFEV

-1732 YAAFNLLNYEPFDI
+1732 YATFNLLNYEPFDI

-1759 KKTHPAYGVLDSL
+1759 KDTHPAYGVLDSL

-1785 GHMAKKELTTWGTK
+1785 GHMAKKELTQWRTK

-1813 TDMTVLCYAHGI
+1813 MNMTVLCYAHGI
-1825 FNLLPEKANGT
+1825 FDGLDEFDYKGGGT
-1836 ATTKTDSL
+1836 PVRTDSL
-1844 ENIIR
+1844 NKILLDKDGNIV
-1849 DENNNIIVRITD
+1849 VRITD
-1861 GGGYNKNKAL
+1861 GGGYNKKKAL

-1882 VNIAIIPEGKSGG
+1882 VNIATIPEGKSNG
-1895 SLVAC
+1895 SLITC

-1925 PIGTKAIIKGLHYL
+1925 PIGQKAIIQGLHYL
-1939 LETDAANVSDC
+1939 LKTDAANVSDC

-1956 GGTMSSP
+1956 GGDMQNP

-1989 IIANCIVNTTDATV
+1989 IIANCIVNTTDASV

-2008 KDGNTLTINSNAALK
+2008 KDGNTLTINSDAALK

-2033 DNNTTSP
+2033 DNTTSP
-2040 LTNTGVITIKAD
+2040 LTNTNIITIKAD
-2052 ADHTGALIHTTTED
+2052 ANHTGALIHTTAED
-2066 ETLAATVQLYS
+2066 ETLAATVELYS

-2107 NFFGAYTYIYSE
+2107 NFRGAYTYIYSE
-2119 QKGGRGWTRQFDG
+2119 QKGGNGWTRQFDG

-2142 ATSQT
+2142 ATSQP

-2187 PIRIDQLQTSDFN
+2187 PIRIDQLQTADFN

-2221 YISGSTTAGQWMSIP
+2221 YIDGSTTAGQWMGIP

-2277 STATDINTPLRA
+2277 STATDINTPLRT
-2289 PKRTDDAL
+2289 PKRTNDAL
-2297 SVMRVRVSDSR
+2297 SVMRVRVSDSH

-2319 FFTDNFDNGWDAAF
+2319 FFSNEFDNGWDAEF

-2342 LYAITPLGEMAVAA
+2342 LYAITPIGEMAVAA
-2356 QPQTDGTVLGFTPGR
+2356 IPEIEGINLGFAPGK
-2371 ETEYTFSFGYTGEML
+2371 ETEYTFSFGYTGSML
-2386 YLNDTKQKRSTLI
+2386 YLNDTRERRSTLI

-2405 TFTANEDD
+2405 RFTASDNDD
-2413 DVNRFYISS
+2413 ANRFYISA
-2422 TPIDVQTPTGL
+2422 TPIEAQVPSGL
-2433 TNITTID
+2433 VEVSDNHGVLT
-2440 GILRINNPAHEN
+2440 LSNPAHEN
-2452 LSIGIYDAAGRLCAL
+2452 LSICLYDAAGRLCATT
-2467 SHTAEAMADIIL
+2467 STADAMTDITL

-2486 LVHINGE
+2486 LLRVSGE
-2493 NTQIVHKVTR
+2493 NTHIVRKLTR

>member
-1 MQHLYTGYSETYS
+1 MQHLYTRYSETYS

-24 QSVLANSLRTIIFLF
+24 QSVLANSLRTIILLF

-46 VWGAANTT
+46 VWGELTSYHTPGIYTT
-54 SDNIFATGNT
+54 TWKQKLTVYQNREYEIYGFSSTKSSKNYIWAGTSATSGDNIVLSFATT
-64 TFENIGTISVKNTYW
+64 TATEKDWISNKVD
-79 YNGIKLYSCN
+79 GRN
-89 SQSLKQGGDRFTTQ
+89 SSFSGKKIEEFT
-103 ISVPSYIEDVTSGEK
+103 
-118 WGRYSLSGL
+118 LSGYNMNYRSNSEL
-127 GIQQH
+127 IIQVEGYDQFSMYGKDNS
-132 ALAVH
+132 ATGTKSFVVTID
-137 LQKGNNLEVIVHCN
+137 GNIVTTGTSTTETVRRYDISTSKHIIKVTATGTSNCVLN
-151 SLTACGLTIGL
+151 GFSLRL
-162 DNVEY
+162 
-167 GTAYTTKTYNGVSQN
+167 
-182 VSITP
+182 P
-187 TRDEGTGR
+187 
-195 YHYKYTA
+195 
-202 SEDCVVKFLY
+202 
-212 GSSGT
+212 
-217 GAGKIFVYESIN
+217 
-229 VTSSCTAPKITTQ
+229 SCTAPTITTQ
-242 PVSAPYSVGA
+242 PVSDTYPVGA
-252 ASTPLQVA
+252 TPTLQVA
-260 ATGEGTLTYQWQ
+260 ATGDALTYQWQ
-272 SSTDNTTFADITGE
+272 SSTDNTTFADISNATND
-286 ISATYTP
+286 TYTP

-306 VSSGSCSETSAPATI
+306 VSSGSCSETSATATI
-321 TIAANNTVYL
+321 TISANNTVYL
-331 RPTNLWNA
+331 RPNSNWLT

-351 SNTGWADMT
+351 SNTDWADMT
-360 RVSECKEVYMA
+360 RVSECEEVYMA
-371 QIPANYTNIIF
+371 QIPANYTNVIF
-382 CRMQPSTDNS
+382 CRMNPSTTENS
-392 WGNKW
+392 FGESVKW
-397 NQTVNLSVEDGN
+397 NQTADCEVKNTQL
-409 VYTITDGSKDNY
+409 YTIAEGVWDKGN
-421 TGSWST
+421 GSWST
-427 YTPATF
+427 YTP
-433 SVSFDANGDK
+433 
-443 VEGTMS
+443 VEC
-449 SIADIACGGT
+449 I
-459 ATLTENTFTRT
+459 NR
-470 NYTFAGWN
+470 
-478 TQADGNGTAY
+478 
-488 ADKASITN
+488 
-496 IKTDITLYA
+496 
-505 QWTGVD
+505 
-511 YWYVS
+511 WYVS
-516 GKFPNHDFDL
+516 GNFNNFSLTHP
-526 EYRFTNNQVAIT
+526 FTNNQVAIT

-543 TYEFKIQHQEGN
+543 TYEFKIQHQVGN
-555 DYIWFGNPGT
+555 TYSWFGNPST
-565 MTSTNCTGWD
+565 MTSSNYAGWD
-575 FGRFGQDDTNAKIT
+575 FGMLGKDDTNAKIT

-610 TVTYPTLHT
+610 TVTYPALHT

-626 PTAWGVSLYAANIPT
+626 PTAWGKVVPFYAANIPT

-656 NTPAIVKAEG
+656 NTPAIVEAEG
-666 ETYAIYT
+666 ATYVIYT
-673 FEGWNTQ
+673 FAGWNTQ

-697 SGDITLYAQW
+697 SGNITLYAQW
-707 TPRTFKIT
+707 KPREFGIT
-715 YYDDNQTTI
+715 YYDDDQTTI

-758 ATNYITKTD
+758 ATDYITKTD
-767 PYYGDFTL
+767 TYHGDFTL

-783 ILYTELYTDTYIWK
+783 ILYTDTYIWK
-797 TQSSAKG
+797 KQADATS
-804 CVDHP
+804 CVVNP
-809 EAAANANQKEAYT
+809 NVAANANQEEVCT
-822 EKDYSSSTIGGGS
+822 EKTYSSSTIGGGN

-861 CTYGKLETPSKISWD
+861 CTYGKVETASQISWD
-876 NGITWEDIAASPINT
+876 KGITWTDL
-891 ATGKYIESATTF
+891 ATYTEQKKVF
-903 TAPTGGAESFII
+903 TAPTGGAKSFII
-915 KCTTTKSGSG
+915 KCNTTASEPG

-979 NNTYV
+979 NNTNV

-1034 YNLPVNSQTLAQATS
+1034 YNLPAGTKAKALTTAESVTAT
-1049 VENSTGLTADK
+1049 EGLTAH
-1060 TITATGVNVGAK
+1060 TAITAAGITLGTSGNVRDN
-1072 TSKENLSADI
+1072 ENLTVNI
-1082 SNTSVLDKTKYLSFE
+1082 PNTSALDKTKYLSFA

-1141 LKNSVVND
+1141 LEHSVVND
-1149 IRVNNPDNISFCG
+1149 IRVNNPGNISFCG
-1162 KVTLKI
+1162 KATLKI
-1168 YSYGATT
+1168 YSYGAAT

-1216 DDTYTKQ
+1216 DGTYTKQ

-1243 AYHDHNNDLYHPG
+1243 VYHDRNSDTYHPG
-1256 NTFPLNANY
+1256 NTFPLNADY

-1277 GNVTA
+1277 GSVTA

-1291 TDATGWT
+1291 TDETGWT

-1364 WNVASWKFGDGT
+1364 WNVESWKFDDNGT
-1376 APTLTPTNLPD
+1376 APKLTTTNLPD

-1397 TAVATISDDGLT
+1397 TAVATISDDGST

-1459 NNSIKLHVKQALET
+1459 NNFIPLRVKQTLET

-1493 IANATAATYT
+1493 IANATADTYT

-1524 AKITSNAAVTPE
+1524 AKITSNAAATPE

-1546 RPGHTYT
+1546 RSGHTYT

-1567 GEDSKACEIKA
+1567 GEDSKACEIKT

-1613 VTTSLNAI
+1613 VTASLNAI
-1621 STDINNLLTAGD
+1621 STDIDNLLTAGD

-1642 DNCGNLATAY
+1642 DNCGTLATAY

-1674 SYTRDKNKHKL
+1674 SYTRDNKKHKL

-1699 KQTALGWVESDKGA
+1699 KQSGSAWAESDKGT

-1759 KKTHPAYGVLDSL
+1759 KNTHPAYGVLDSL

-1825 FNLLPEKANGT
+1825 FDHLPEKANGT
-1836 ATTKTDSL
+1836 ATTKKDSL

-1861 GGGYNKNKAL
+1861 GGGYNKKKAL

-1925 PIGTKAIIKGLHYL
+1925 PIGEQAIIKGLHYL
-1939 LETDAANVSDC
+1939 LETNAANVSDC

-1956 GGTMSSP
+1956 GGDMQNP

-2033 DNNTTSP
+2033 DNTTSP

-2052 ADHTGALIHTTTED
+2052 ADHTGALIHTTAED

-2119 QKGGRGWTRQFDG
+2119 QKSGRGWTRQFDG

-2221 YISGSTTAGQWMSIP
+2221 YIKGSTTAGQWMSIP

-2277 STATDINTPLRA
+2277 STTADINTPLRA

-2405 TFTANEDD
+2405 TFTTNEDD

>member
-1 MQHLYTGYSETYS
+1 MQHLYTRFSETYS

-24 QSVLANSLRTIIFLF
+24 QSVLANSLRTVILLF
-39 VLALSCN
+39 VLALSCGAWGESVVLDYSTASITHSLFPLTTAQSQYEYKDNAN
-46 VWGAANTT
+46 VATWKLIKFEKNISIEFTNITGA
-54 SDNIFATGNT
+54 
-64 TFENIGTISVKNTYW
+64 TISA
-79 YNGIKLYSCN
+79 IKFEGLADNN
-89 SQSLKQGGDRFTTQ
+89 SNKSAI
-103 ISVPSYIEDVTSGEK
+103 ISVSVGNKQVQTGSGSWNNRK
-118 WGRYSLSGL
+118 STSLSS
-127 GIQQH
+127 Q
-132 ALAVH
+132 
-137 LQKGNNLEVIVHCN
+137 
-151 SLTACGLTIGL
+151 TIISSKL
-162 DNVEY
+162 
-167 GTAYTTKTYNGVSQN
+167 K
-182 VSITP
+182 SIP
-187 TRDEGTGR
+187 E
-195 YHYKYTA
+195 
-202 SEDCVVKFLY
+202 
-212 GSSGT
+212 
-217 GAGKIFVYESIN
+217 IN
-229 VTSSCTAPKITTQ
+229 VKGAKFSVSANYALGLRITITYTPASPASCTPPTINTHPQ
-242 PVSAPYSVGA
+242 SATYSVGA
-252 ASTPLQVA
+252 TPTPLQVA

-272 SSTDNTTFADITGE
+272 SRTDNTTFADITGE
-286 ISATYTP
+286 TSATYTP

-306 VSSGSCSETSAPATI
+306 VFSGSCPTTSDPATI
-321 TIAANNTVYL
+321 TIAANNTIYL
-331 RPTNLWNA
+331 NTGVWNA
-339 DNARFAVYYWDA
+339 DNPVFVAHSYAGESVADIVMEKCADDCSGSIYKAEVPA
-351 SNTGWADMT
+351 SHANVIFLREKKGTTGDWWNCDNLWNRTTELAL
-360 RVSECKEVYMA
+360 SE
-371 QIPANYTNIIF
+371 
-382 CRMQPSTDNS
+382 NS
-392 WGNKW
+392 
-397 NQTVNLSVEDGN
+397 NLF
-409 VYTITDGSKDNY
+409 TITDWDN
-421 TGSWST
+421 GGT
-427 YTPATF
+427 YTCNGNRNCSNGTWGTYVQSF
-433 SVSFDANGDK
+433 SVSFNMNGHGDAVSDLCVQSGAAI
-443 VEGTMS
+443 TQP
-449 SIADIACGGT
+449 AAPT
-459 ATLTENTFTRT
+459 ATG
-470 NYTFAGWN
+470 YTFAGWYADAAC
-478 TQADGNGTAY
+478 TQAWNFSTPVTA
-488 ADKASITN
+488 AT
-496 IKTDITLYA
+496 TLYA
-505 QWTGVD
+505 KWTED
-511 YWYVS
+511 LTSPVS
-516 GKFPNHDFDL
+516 IKGAWDGWTVHPL
-526 EYRFTNNQVAIT
+526 EKEPGETGDVAYYT
-538 LAANT
+538 VRLQAG
-543 TYEFKIQHQEGN
+543 TYEFTPFRGDVHYKIHVPAESMTRASANNIEWYLYQDGN
-555 DYIWFGNPGT
+555 ENCQIVADYDGNYTFRIDYTP
-565 MTSTNCTGWD
+565 TN
-575 FGRFGQDDTNAKIT
+575 QDERY
-589 TTIAGAYLFT
+589 G
-599 MSVNPNGTPKL
+599 V
-610 TVTYPTLHT
+610 TVTYPALHT
-619 IKYDANM
+619 ITYQEGRPAEY
-626 PTAWGVSLYAANIPT
+626 GSLTTFGIPT
-641 ETASVGYGASYTLSA
+641 SATQVVDGGALALPNYTTIKIAAGSTTVYEFA
-656 NTPAIVKAEG
+656 
-666 ETYAIYT
+666 
-673 FEGWNTQ
+673 GWS
-680 ADGKGTTY
+680 DGKTTY
-688 SAGGTIPSV
+688 PA
-697 SGDITLYAQW
+697 
-707 TPRTFKIT
+707 
-715 YYDDNQTTI
+715 NQTTI
-724 LNLTP
+724 DNITSDLTLTATWQPVSFNIYYWDGQNEDNSQNKAISGLTP
-729 NTYTYPV
+729 TAYTYASKDMLPTDAAAITDAAGKQGV
-736 STTFP
+736 VFKNWKVRDWDQTTFTLKDLDYT
-741 TPTKQGYSFL
+741 TPYHL
-751 GWKTSPT
+751 
-758 ATNYITKTD
+758 
-767 PYYGDFTL
+767 YGDINL
-775 YAEWKKET
+775 YAEWDTFCGEMMRAT
-783 ILYTELYTDTYIWK
+783 ITGAQKANTTGNYAGSAEVKVATGDATNGYKLGSDGNYVKLTLKNATFQAGDYVVVNVITPSAYLELYADKGNTLWCKK
-797 TQSSAKG
+797 TGVTTGENILPLPAEAVDKNTVYLYRTSESSANMNPYITYMSI
-804 CVDHP
+804 V
-809 EAAANANQKEAYT
+809 
-822 EKDYSSSTIGGGS
+822 
-835 SMGRPDNVGEYS
+835 RP
-847 ITIAAQP
+847 
-854 GYLIQSI
+854 
-861 CTYGKLETPSKISWD
+861 C
-876 NGITWEDIAASPINT
+876 
-891 ATGKYIESATTF
+891 
-903 TAPTGGAESFII
+903 
-915 KCTTTKSGSG
+915 
-925 GIWWRNALVTLIDG
+925 
-939 PACTAP
+939 CTAP

-1034 YNLPVNSQTLAQATS
+1034 YNLPAGTNAKALTTAESVTAT
-1049 VENSTGLTADK
+1049 EGLTAN
-1060 TITATGVNVGAK
+1060 TAITAVGITLGTSGNVRGD
-1072 TSKENLSADI
+1072 ENLTVNI
-1082 SNTSVLDKTKYLSFE
+1082 PNTSQLDKTQYLSFE

-1110 IQLKVQPIKN
+1110 IQLKVQPISN
-1120 DCYFLIEMTDGN
+1120 ACYFLIEMTDGN
-1132 NTLSETTTS
+1132 NTLSETTIS
-1141 LKNSVVND
+1141 LAKSVVHD
-1149 IRVNNPDNISFCG
+1149 IRVNNPGNISFCG

-1216 DDTYTKQ
+1216 DGTYTKQ

-1243 AYHDHNNDLYHPG
+1243 AYHDHNSDTYHPG
-1256 NTFPLNANY
+1256 NTFSLNANY

-1277 GNVTA
+1277 GSVTA

-1291 TDATGWT
+1291 TDATGWIQ
-1298 KQLDGTFIQTV
+1298 QLDGTFIQTV

-1320 TKTGYR
+1320 TKTDYR

-1352 TAQWCQHDTKLE
+1352 TAQWCKHNTTLK

-1376 APTLTPTNLPD
+1376 APTLTTTNLPA

-1397 TAVATISDDGLT
+1397 TAVATISDDGST

-1434 ASYTLTVECND
+1434 ASYTLIVECND

-1459 NNSIKLHVKQALET
+1459 DNSIGLRVKQALET
-1473 GLTNYPATGYSFQW
+1473 GLTDYPATGYSFQW

-1493 IANATAATYT
+1493 IANATADTYT

-1524 AKITSNAAVTPE
+1524 AKITSNAAATPE

-1592 EITDKSFLQTTGT
+1592 EITDKSFLITTGT

-1613 VTTSLNAI
+1613 VTASLNAI
-1621 STDINNLLTAGD
+1621 STDIDNLLTAGD
-1633 TIVVTLTPY
+1633 IIVVTLTPY

-1674 SYTRDKNKHKL
+1674 SYTRDNKKHKL

-1699 KQTALGWVESDKGA
+1699 KQSGSAWDENDKGT
-1713 ELPLYTALKKEFEV
+1713 ELPLYTALKTDFEV

-1772 AYIVD
+1772 AYLVD

-1785 GHMAKKELTTWGTK
+1785 GHMAKKELTTWASK

-1813 TDMTVLCYAHGI
+1813 TDMIVLCYAHGI
-1825 FNLLPEKANGT
+1825 FEGLTEYEGT
-1836 ATTKTDSL
+1836 APTKTDSL
-1844 ENIIR
+1844 TKIIR
-1849 DENNNIIVRITD
+1849 DKDSNIIVRITD
-1861 GGGYNKNKAL
+1861 GGGYNKKKSL
-1871 QGFTAVDANNF
+1871 QGFVAVDANNF

-1925 PIGTKAIIKGLHYL
+1925 PIGEQAIIKGLHYL
-1939 LETDAANVSDC
+1939 LETNAANVSDC

-1956 GGTMSSP
+1956 GGDMQNP

-2033 DNNTTSP
+2033 DNTTSP

-2119 QKGGRGWTRQFDG
+2119 QKGGSGWTRQFDG

-2221 YISGSTTAGQWMSIP
+2221 YIEGSTTAGQWMSIP

-2242 AEWKGL
+2242 AEWTGL

-2319 FFTDNFDNGWDAAF
+2319 FFTDNFDNGWDATF
-2333 VEGDGRSAS
+2333 VSGDGRSAS

>member
-1 MQHLYTGYSETYS
+1 MQHLYTRHSETHS
-14 SLRNVFARLR
+14 SIRNVFARLR
-24 QSVLANSLRTIIFLF
+24 QSVLANSLRTVILLF
-39 VLALSCN
+39 VLALSC
-46 VWGAANTT
+46 GARGELTSYHTPGIYTTTWKQKLTVYQNREYEIYGFSSTKSDQNYIWAGTSTT
-54 SDNIFATGNT
+54 SGDNIVLSFATT
-64 TFENIGTISVKNTYW
+64 TATEKDWISNKV
-79 YNGIKLYSCN
+79 NGRGS
-89 SQSLKQGGDRFTTQ
+89 S
-103 ISVPSYIEDVTSGEK
+103 ISNKSAEEFK
-118 WGRYSLSGL
+118 LSGY
-127 GIQQH
+127 
-132 ALAVH
+132 
-137 LQKGNNLEVIVHCN
+137 NMNYRSN
-151 SLTACGLTIGL
+151 SELTIQVEGYDQFSMYGK
-162 DNVEY
+162 DNSDN
-167 GTAYTTKTYNGVSQN
+167 GTKSFVVTIDGNIVTTGTSIKETVRRYDISTSKHIIKVTATGTSNCALNGFSLRL
-182 VSITP
+182 P
-187 TRDEGTGR
+187 
-195 YHYKYTA
+195 
-202 SEDCVVKFLY
+202 
-212 GSSGT
+212 
-217 GAGKIFVYESIN
+217 
-229 VTSSCTAPKITTQ
+229 SCTKPTITTQ
-242 PVSAPYSVGA
+242 PVSAIYSVGA
-252 ASTPLQVA
+252 APTPLQVA
-260 ATGEGTLTYQWQ
+260 ATEEGTLTYQWQ
-272 SSTDNTTFADITGE
+272 SSTDNATFAN
-286 ISATYTP
+286 ISNATSNTYTP

-306 VSSGSCSETSAPATI
+306 VSSGSCSTTSASATI
-321 TIAANNTVYL
+321 TIAADNTVYL
-331 RPTNLWNA
+331 KPNSNWLQA
-339 DNARFAVYYWDA
+339 NARFAVYYWDA

-360 RVSECKEVYMA
+360 RVSECEEVYMA

-382 CRMQPSTDNS
+382 CRMNPSSAENNFNDGTIWNKTGDLTIGNSNLYELTEDNNNWS
-392 WGNKW
+392 
-397 NQTVNLSVEDGN
+397 
-409 VYTITDGSKDNY
+409 
-421 TGSWST
+421 TGSWNT
-427 YTPATF
+427 YTPIECI
-433 SVSFDANGDK
+433 D
-443 VEGTMS
+443 
-449 SIADIACGGT
+449 
-459 ATLTENTFTRT
+459 R
-470 NYTFAGWN
+470 
-478 TQADGNGTAY
+478 
-488 ADKASITN
+488 
-496 IKTDITLYA
+496 
-505 QWTGVD
+505 
-511 YWYVS
+511 WYVS
-516 GKFPNHDFDL
+516 GDFNNFDL
-526 EYRFTNNQVAIT
+526 THPFTNNQVAIT
-538 LAANT
+538 LAAKT
-543 TYEFKIQHQEGN
+543 TYQFKIQHQVGN
-555 DYIWFGNPGT
+555 TYTWFGNSGT
-565 MTSTNCTGWD
+565 MTSTNCTDWN
-575 FGRFGQDDTNAKIT
+575 FGSLGQDDTNAKIT

-619 IKYDANM
+619 ITYQEGRPAEYDRL
-626 PTAWGVSLYAANIPT
+626 TTSGIPT
-641 ETASVGYGASYTLSA
+641 ST
-656 NTPAIVKAEG
+656 
-666 ETYAIYT
+666 
-673 FEGWNTQ
+673 TQ
-680 ADGKGTTY
+680 VADGGALTLPDYTTIKITAESGNTTIYEFAGWSDGKTTY
-688 SAGGTIPSV
+688 PA
-697 SGDITLYAQW
+697 
-707 TPRTFKIT
+707 
-715 YYDDNQTTI
+715 NQTTI
-724 LNLTP
+724 DNITSDLTLTATWQPVSFNIYYWDGQNEDNSQNKAINGLTP
-729 NTYTYPV
+729 TTYTYASKDLLPTDAAAITNAAGKQGV
-736 STTFP
+736 VFKNWKVRDWDQTTFTLKDLDYT
-741 TPTKQGYSFL
+741 TPYHL
-751 GWKTSPT
+751 
-758 ATNYITKTD
+758 
-767 PYYGDFTL
+767 YGDINL
-775 YAEWKKET
+775 YAEWDTFCGEMMRAT
-783 ILYTELYTDTYIWK
+783 ITGASSATLSGNYAGSAEVKVAKGNATDGYKLGQAGHYVKLTLKNATFQAGDYVVVNVITPSAYLELYADKGNTQWCRK
-797 TQSSAKG
+797 TG
-804 CVDHP
+804 V
-809 EAAANANQKEAYT
+809 T
-822 EKDYSSSTIGGGS
+822 
-835 SMGRPDNVGEYS
+835 
-847 ITIAAQP
+847 
-854 GYLIQSI
+854 
-861 CTYGKLETPSKISWD
+861 
-876 NGITWEDIAASPINT
+876 
-891 ATGKYIESATTF
+891 TGKNILPLPAEAIGKNTVYLYRTSESAMNMN
-903 TAPTGGAESFII
+903 PFITYMSI
-915 KCTTTKSGSG
+915 VRPC
-925 GIWWRNALVTLIDG
+925 
-939 PACTAP
+939 CTAP
-945 TFAWVNEPT
+945 TFAWAKEPT
-954 NSRVQDADFELS
+954 NSRVQDADFELN

-979 NNTYV
+979 NNTNV
-984 ATIVDG
+984 ATIVGG

-1027 CGASSVI
+1027 CGTSSVI
-1034 YNLPVNSQTLAQATS
+1034 YNLPAGTEAKTLTTAESVTAT
-1049 VENSTGLTADK
+1049 EGLTANNA
-1060 TITATGVNVGAK
+1060 ITAAGITLG
-1072 TSKENLSADI
+1072 TSGKELTEGDGNKENLTVSI
-1082 SNTSVLDKTKYLSFE
+1082 PNTFQLDKTKYLSFE
-1097 YTVADGKCFMPCD
+1097 YTIADGKCFMPCD
-1110 IQLKVQPIKN
+1110 IQLKVQPISN
-1120 DCYFLIEMTDGN
+1120 ACYFLIEMTDGN

-1141 LKNSVVND
+1141 LEHSVVND

-1216 DDTYTKQ
+1216 DGTYTKQ

-1243 AYHDHNNDLYHPG
+1243 AYHDRNSDTYHPG

-1291 TDATGWT
+1291 TDETGWT

-1320 TKTGYR
+1320 TKTDYR

-1364 WNVASWKFGDGT
+1364 WNVESWKFDDNGT
-1376 APTLTPTNLPD
+1376 APKLTTTNLPD

-1397 TAVATISDDGLT
+1397 TAVATISDDGST

-1459 NNSIKLHVKQALET
+1459 NTSITLRVKQAQET
-1473 GLTNYPATGYSFQW
+1473 GLTDYPTTGYSFQW

-1493 IANATAATYT
+1493 IANATADTYT

-1524 AKITSNAAVTPE
+1524 AKITSNAAATPE

-1567 GEDSKACEIKA
+1567 GEDSKACEIKT

-1592 EITDKSFLQTTGT
+1592 EITDMSFLQTTGT
-1605 PDENGRYT
+1605 PDENGHYT
-1613 VTTSLNAI
+1613 VTASLNAI
-1621 STDINNLLTAGD
+1621 SADIDNLLTAGD

-1642 DNCGNLATAY
+1642 DNCGTLATAY

-1674 SYTRDKNKHKL
+1674 SYTRDNKKHKL

-1699 KQTALGWVESDKGA
+1699 KQSGSKWAESDKGT
-1713 ELPLYTALKKEFEV
+1713 ELPLYRELKTDFEV

-1746 VMLTDFPKTDAIN
+1746 VMLTDFPKTDAID

-1799 GFIADPATPTINPQ
+1799 GFIADPETPTTNPQ
-1813 TDMTVLCYAHGI
+1813 MNMTVLCYAHGI
-1825 FNLLPEKANGT
+1825 FDGLEDLKYTGESTP
-1836 ATTKTDSL
+1836 TKNDSL
-1844 ENIIR
+1844 NKIILDKDGNIV
-1849 DENNNIIVRITD
+1849 VRITD
-1861 GGGYNKNKAL
+1861 GGGYNKEKAL

-1895 SLVAC
+1895 SLITC

-1925 PIGTKAIIKGLHYL
+1925 PIGQKAIIQGLHYL
-1939 LETDAANVSDC
+1939 LETNAAKVSDC

-1956 GGTMSSP
+1956 GGDTQNP
-1963 GNGDHLWTTPTNWST
+1963 GNGDHLWTTSTNWST

-1989 IIANCIVNTTDATV
+1989 IIANCIVNTTDASV

-2033 DNNTTSP
+2033 DNTTSP
-2040 LTNTGVITIKAD
+2040 LTNTNVITIKAD
-2052 ADHTGALIHTTTED
+2052 ASHTGALIHTTAED
-2066 ETLAATVQLYS
+2066 ETLAATVELYS

-2107 NFFGAYTYIYSE
+2107 NFFGAYTYLYSE
-2119 QKGGRGWTRQFDG
+2119 QKSGRGWTRQFDG

-2200 GADATIYI
+2200 GANATIYI

-2221 YISGSTTAGQWMSIP
+2221 YIEGSTTAGQWMSIP

-2264 TDLVLNYN
+2264 TDLVLDYN

-2289 PKRTDDAL
+2289 PKQTNDAL

-2319 FFTDNFDNGWDAAF
+2319 FFTDNFDNGWDATF
-2333 VEGDGRSAS
+2333 VSGDGRSAS

>member
-1 MQHLYTGYSETYS
+1 MQHLYTRHSETHS
-14 SLRNVFARLR
+14 SIRNVFARLR
-24 QSVLANSLRTIIFLF
+24 QSVLANSLRTITLLFL
-39 VLALSCN
+39 LALSCN
-46 VWGAANTT
+46 VWGEEYGPFTLNATTDSKNALVSIAGADYKGGDKQHSFTITKVGSSANKQTDTNNFPVTDCTGDGKIYYLKVGKQQAISIKSEDSYVSKVSIVVGQNSTGKAILNDITYYFGTGTTKQQANLLGYNEALCNNAIVATATSDETEFILTT
-54 SDNIFATGNT
+54 SKKEYIVIA
-64 TFENIGTISVKNTYW
+64 ISVW
-79 YNGIKLYSCN
+79 
-89 SQSLKQGGDRFTTQ
+89 LKDK
-103 ISVPSYIEDVTSGEK
+103 V
-118 WGRYSLSGL
+118 
-127 GIQQH
+127 
-132 ALAVH
+132 
-137 LQKGNNLEVIVHCN
+137 
-151 SLTACGLTIGL
+151 
-162 DNVEY
+162 
-167 GTAYTTKTYNGVSQN
+167 
-182 VSITP
+182 
-187 TRDEGTGR
+187 
-195 YHYKYTA
+195 
-202 SEDCVVKFLY
+202 
-212 GSSGT
+212 
-217 GAGKIFVYESIN
+217 
-229 VTSSCTAPKITTQ
+229 SCTPPTINPQ
-242 PVSAPYSVGA
+242 PVSAIYSVGA
-252 ASTPLQVA
+252 APTPLQVA
-260 ATGEGTLTYQWQ
+260 ATEEGTLTYQWQ
-272 SSTDNTTFADITGE
+272 SSTDNATFAN
-286 ISATYTP
+286 ISNATSNTYTP

-306 VSSGSCSETSAPATI
+306 VSSGSCSTTSASATI
-321 TIAANNTVYL
+321 TIAADNTVYL
-331 RPTNLWNA
+331 KPNSNWLQA
-339 DNARFAVYYWDA
+339 NARFAVYYWDA

-360 RVSECKEVYMA
+360 RVSECEEVYMA

-382 CRMQPSTDNS
+382 CRMNPSSAENNFNDGTIWNKTGDLTIGNSNLYELTEDNNNWS
-392 WGNKW
+392 
-397 NQTVNLSVEDGN
+397 
-409 VYTITDGSKDNY
+409 
-421 TGSWST
+421 TGSWNT
-427 YTPATF
+427 YTPIECI
-433 SVSFDANGDK
+433 D
-443 VEGTMS
+443 
-449 SIADIACGGT
+449 
-459 ATLTENTFTRT
+459 R
-470 NYTFAGWN
+470 
-478 TQADGNGTAY
+478 
-488 ADKASITN
+488 
-496 IKTDITLYA
+496 
-505 QWTGVD
+505 
-511 YWYVS
+511 WYVS
-516 GKFPNHDFDL
+516 GDFNNFDL
-526 EYRFTNNQVAIT
+526 THPFTDNQVAIT
-538 LAANT
+538 LAAKT
-543 TYEFKIQHQEGN
+543 TYQFKIQHQVGN
-555 DYIWFGNPGT
+555 TYTWFGNSGT
-565 MTSTNCTGWD
+565 MTSTNCTDWN
-575 FGRFGQDDTNAKIT
+575 FGSLGQDDTNAKIT

-610 TVTYPTLHT
+610 TVTYPALHT
-619 IKYDANM
+619 MKYDANM
-626 PTAWGVSLYAANIPT
+626 PMAWGKVVPFYAANIPT
-641 ETASVGYGASYTLSA
+641 ETASVGYGASYTISA
-656 NTPAIVKAEG
+656 NTPAINVDEN
-666 ETYAIYT
+666 TDYAIYT
-673 FEGWNTQ
+673 FAGWNTQ

-707 TPRTFKIT
+707 TPREFSIT
-715 YYDDNQTTI
+715 YYDDDQTTV

-741 TPTKQGYSFL
+741 TPAKQGYSFL
-751 GWKTSPT
+751 GWKISPT
-758 ATNYITKTD
+758 ATDYITKTD
-767 PYYGDFTL
+767 TYYGDFKL
-775 YAEWKKET
+775 YAQWKKET
-783 ILYTELYTDTYIWK
+783 ILYTDTYIWK
-797 TQSSAKG
+797 KQSGATG
-804 CVDHP
+804 CVENP
-809 EAAANANQKEAYT
+809 GAKPNANQKEAYT
-822 EKDYSSSTIGGGS
+822 EKTYSSSTIGGGT
-835 SMGRPDNVGEYS
+835 SMGRPTEVGDYS
-847 ITIAAQP
+847 ITIAARS

-861 CTYGKLETPSKISWD
+861 CTYGKVETASQISWD
-876 NGITWEDIAASPINT
+876 NGRTWTDLDAYTEQ
-891 ATGKYIESATTF
+891 KMVF
-903 TAPTGGAESFII
+903 TAPTGGAKSFII
-915 KCTTTKSGSG
+915 KCTTTESGSG

-939 PACTAP
+939 PACTDP
-945 TFAWVNEPT
+945 TFAWANEPT
-954 NSRVQDADFELS
+954 NSRVQDADFELRTIS
-966 TTSNSGGA
+966 KSGGA

-979 NNTYV
+979 NNTNV

-990 NKLHFVGEGTV
+990 DKLHFVGEGTV
-1001 TITAVLAANGDY
+1001 TITAFLAANGDY

-1034 YNLPVNSQTLAQATS
+1034 YNLPAGTKAAALATAESVTAT
-1049 VENSTGLTADK
+1049 EGLTANSK
-1060 TITATGVNVGAK
+1060 ITAAGITLGTKGKELTEGDGN
-1072 TSKENLSADI
+1072 KENLTVSI
-1082 SNTSVLDKTKYLSFE
+1082 SNTSQLDKTKYLSFE
-1097 YTVADGKCFMPCD
+1097 YTVAGGKCFMPCD
-1110 IQLKVQPIKN
+1110 IQLKVQPISN
-1120 DCYFLIEMTDGN
+1120 ACYFLIEMTDGN

-1141 LKNSVVND
+1141 LAQGVVND
-1149 IRVNNPDNISFCG
+1149 IRVNNPGNISFCG

-1175 GYRLGTPIRILGTLD
+1175 GYRLGTPIHILGTLD

-1216 DDTYTKQ
+1216 DGTYTKQ

-1243 AYHDHNNDLYHPG
+1243 AYHDRNSDTYHPG

-1265 TFTAQWRAVTPD
+1265 TFTAQWRAVAPD
-1277 GNVTA
+1277 GSVTA

-1291 TDATGWT
+1291 TDETGWT

-1320 TKTGYR
+1320 TKTDYR

-1364 WNVASWKFGDGT
+1364 WNVESWKFDDNGT
-1376 APTLTPTNLPD
+1376 APKLTTTNLPD

-1397 TAVATISDDGLT
+1397 TAVATISDDGST

-1459 NNSIKLHVKQALET
+1459 NTSITLRVKQAQET
-1473 GLTNYPATGYSFQW
+1473 GLTDYPTTGYSFQW

-1493 IANATAATYT
+1493 IANATADTYT

-1524 AKITSNAAVTPE
+1524 AKITSNAAATPE

-1567 GEDSKACEIKA
+1567 GEDSKACEIKT

-1592 EITDKSFLQTTGT
+1592 EITDMSFLQTTGT
-1605 PDENGRYT
+1605 PDENGHYT
-1613 VTTSLNAI
+1613 VTASLNAI
-1621 STDINNLLTAGD
+1621 SADIDNLLTAGD

-1642 DNCGNLATAY
+1642 DNCGTLATAY

-1674 SYTRDKNKHKL
+1674 SYTRDNKKHKL

-1699 KQTALGWVESDKGA
+1699 KQSGSKWAESDKGT
-1713 ELPLYTALKKEFEV
+1713 ELPLYRELKTDFEV

-1746 VMLTDFPKTDAIN
+1746 VMLTDFPKTDAID

-1799 GFIADPATPTINPQ
+1799 GFIADPETPTTNPQ
-1813 TDMTVLCYAHGI
+1813 MNMTVLCYAHGI
-1825 FNLLPEKANGT
+1825 FDGLEDLKYTGESTP
-1836 ATTKTDSL
+1836 TKNDSL
-1844 ENIIR
+1844 NKIILDKDGNIV
-1849 DENNNIIVRITD
+1849 VRITD
-1861 GGGYNKNKAL
+1861 GGGYNKEKAL

-1895 SLVAC
+1895 SLITC

-1925 PIGTKAIIKGLHYL
+1925 PIGQKAIIQGLHYL
-1939 LETDAANVSDC
+1939 LETNAAKVSDC

-1956 GGTMSSP
+1956 GGDTQNP
-1963 GNGDHLWTTPTNWST
+1963 GNGDHLWTTSTNWST

-1989 IIANCIVNTTDATV
+1989 IIANCIVNTTDASV

-2033 DNNTTSP
+2033 DNTTSP

-2052 ADHTGALIHTTTED
+2052 AEHTGALIHTTTED

-2107 NFFGAYTYIYSE
+2107 NFFGAYTYLYSE
-2119 QKGGRGWTRQFDG
+2119 QKSGRGWTRQFDG

-2208 YNTGRDDVKDNPS
+2208 YNTGRDEVKDNPS
-2221 YISGSTTAGQWMSIP
+2221 YIEGSTTAGQWMSIP

-2277 STATDINTPLRA
+2277 STTADINTPLRA

-2433 TNITTID
+2433 TNITTMD

>member
-1 MQHLYTGYSETYS
+1 MQRLYTRYSETYS
-14 SLRNVFARLR
+14 SIRNVFARLR
-24 QSVLANSLRTIIFLF
+24 QSVLANSLRIIALFCAMGLPCIVWGTKIADLSFSAPSAIPSGYAVSQTNSPHINDKNLGEKQCIYLTDGGGGSVNSGCFTTNGFDISQGKRWLGFSPDEACTLNIEVYSGKKTFTIYGEDGKAWQTFTNSEKNKWEIWSVQLEANKKYIITGGNSQMYIASMQFIATAPSTQTIYLNTGVWNTDNPVFVAHSYAGSSVADIVMEKCADDCSGSIYKAEVPASHTNVIFL
-39 VLALSCN
+39 
-46 VWGAANTT
+46 
-54 SDNIFATGNT
+54 
-64 TFENIGTISVKNTYW
+64 
-79 YNGIKLYSCN
+79 
-89 SQSLKQGGDRFTTQ
+89 R
-103 ISVPSYIEDVTSGEK
+103 EK
-118 WGRYSLSGL
+118 
-127 GIQQH
+127 
-132 ALAVH
+132 
-137 LQKGNNLEVIVHCN
+137 
-151 SLTACGLTIGL
+151 T
-162 DNVEY
+162 
-167 GTAYTTKTYNGVSQN
+167 GTAGDWW
-182 VSITP
+182 I
-187 TRDEGTGR
+187 
-195 YHYKYTA
+195 
-202 SEDCVVKFLY
+202 C
-212 GSSGT
+212 
-217 GAGKIFVYESIN
+217 
-229 VTSSCTAPKITTQ
+229 
-242 PVSAPYSVGA
+242 
-252 ASTPLQVA
+252 
-260 ATGEGTLTYQWQ
+260 
-272 SSTDNTTFADITGE
+272 DNLWNRSNEWTI
-286 ISATYTP
+286 
-293 PTDKAGTTYYRCI
+293 PTDKDMFVIDNWDDGHTYNCNTPC
-306 VSSGSCSETSAPATI
+306 SG
-321 TIAANNTVYL
+321 
-331 RPTNLWNA
+331 
-339 DNARFAVYYWDA
+339 
-351 SNTGWADMT
+351 GH
-360 RVSECKEVYMA
+360 
-371 QIPANYTNIIF
+371 
-382 CRMQPSTDNS
+382 
-392 WGNKW
+392 
-397 NQTVNLSVEDGN
+397 
-409 VYTITDGSKDNY
+409 
-421 TGSWST
+421 WST

-433 SVSFDANGDK
+433 SVSFDVNGGT
-443 VEGTMS
+443 GTMA

-459 ATLTENTFTRT
+459 ATLTENTFTRI

-555 DYIWFGNPGT
+555 DYIWFGNSGE
-565 MTSTNCTGWD
+565 MTSDNCTGWD
-575 FGRFGQDDTNAKIT
+575 FGRFGQDDINAKIT

-610 TVTYPTLHT
+610 TVTYPPLHT

-666 ETYAIYT
+666 ETYAIYN
-673 FEGWNTQ
+673 FAGWNTQ

-715 YYDDNQTTI
+715 YYDDDQTTV

-741 TPTKQGYSFL
+741 THTKHGYSFL

-758 ATNYITKTD
+758 ATYYITKTD
-767 PYYGDFTL
+767 TYYGDLTL

-783 ILYTELYTDTYIWK
+783 ILYTDTYIWK
-797 TQSSAKG
+797 KQTDATG
-804 CVDHP
+804 CVGNP
-809 EAAANANQKEAYT
+809 GAAPNANQGKAYT
-822 EKDYSSSTIGGGS
+822 EKDHSSSTIGGGS
-835 SMGRPDNVGEYS
+835 SMGRPAQDGEYS
-847 ITIAAQP
+847 ITIAARS

-876 NGITWEDIAASPINT
+876 NGLTWEDL
-891 ATGKYIESATTF
+891 ATYTEQEKVF
-903 TAPTGGAESFII
+903 TAPTGGAKSFII
-915 KCTTTKSGSG
+915 KCNTTASEPG

-939 PACTAP
+939 LACTAP
-945 TFAWVNEPT
+945 TFAWANKPT

-966 TTSNSGGA
+966 TTNNSGGA

-979 NNTYV
+979 NNTNV

-1001 TITAVLAANGDY
+1001 TITAVLSANGDY

-1034 YNLPVNSQTLAQATS
+1034 YNLPAGTNATALTAAES
-1049 VENSTGLTADK
+1049 VTATDGLTANTK
-1060 TITATGVNVGAK
+1060 ITAVGITLG
-1072 TSKENLSADI
+1072 TSGKELKDGNNNKENLTVSI
-1082 SNTSVLDKTKYLSFE
+1082 SNTSQLDKTRYLSFE

-1110 IQLKVQPIKN
+1110 IQLKVQPISN
-1120 DCYFLIEMTDGN
+1120 ACYFLIEMTDGN

-1141 LKNSVVND
+1141 LAKSVVHD
-1149 IRVNNPDNISFCG
+1149 IRVNNPGNISFCG

-1216 DDTYTKQ
+1216 DGTYTKQ

-1243 AYHDHNNDLYHPG
+1243 AYHDRNSDTYHPD

-1291 TDATGWT
+1291 TDATGWIQ
-1298 KQLDGTFIQTV
+1298 QLDGTFIKTV

-1320 TKTGYR
+1320 TKTEYR

-1352 TAQWCQHDTKLE
+1352 TAQWCKHNTTLE
-1364 WNVASWKFGDGT
+1364 WNVASWKFSDGT
-1376 APTLTPTNLPD
+1376 APTLTTTNLPA

-1397 TAVATISDDGLT
+1397 TAVATISDDGST

-1434 ASYTLTVECND
+1434 ASYILIVECND
-1445 PTPQIVGEGILTGC
+1445 PTPQIVGEGVLTGC
-1459 NNSIKLHVKQALET
+1459 NTSIPLRVKQALET
-1473 GLTNYPATGYSFQW
+1473 GLTDYPATGYSFQW

-1493 IANATAATYT
+1493 IANATADTYT
-1503 AQTVG
+1503 AQTIG
-1508 EYFVVVHR
+1508 EYFVVVHG
-1516 DCYSQSNT
+1516 DCYSQSTNT

-1536 VVTLTRFQYY
+1536 VITLTRFQYY

-1578 VIKHAAKTAEKPDA
+1578 VIKHAAETAEKPDA

-1613 VTTSLNAI
+1613 VTASLNAI
-1621 STDINNLLTAGD
+1621 STDIDNLLTAGD

-1642 DNCGNLATAY
+1642 DNCSTLATAY

-1660 TNKPALA
+1660 TDKPALA

-1674 SYTRDKNKHKL
+1674 SYTRNKNKHIL

-1699 KQTALGWVESDKGA
+1699 KQSALNWVESDKGT
-1713 ELPLYTALKKEFEV
+1713 ELPLYTALKTDFEV

-1785 GHMAKKELTTWGTK
+1785 GHMAKKELTQWGTK

-1813 TDMTVLCYAHGI
+1813 MNMTVLCYAHGI
-1825 FNLLPEKANGT
+1825 FDGLDEFDYKGGGT
-1836 ATTKTDSL
+1836 PVRTDSL
-1844 ENIIR
+1844 NKILLDKDGNIV
-1849 DENNNIIVRITD
+1849 VRITD
-1861 GGGYNKNKAL
+1861 GGGYNKEKAL

-1882 VNIAIIPEGKSGG
+1882 VNIATIPEGKSNG
-1895 SLVAC
+1895 SLITC

-1925 PIGTKAIIKGLHYL
+1925 PIGQKAIIQGLHYL
-1939 LETDAANVSDC
+1939 LKTDAANVSDC

-1956 GGTMSSP
+1956 GGDMQNP

-1989 IIANCIVNTTDATV
+1989 IIANCIVNTTDASV

-2033 DNNTTSP
+2033 DNTTSP
-2040 LTNTGVITIKAD
+2040 LTNTNVITIKAD
-2052 ADHTGALIHTTTED
+2052 ANHTGALIHTTAED
-2066 ETLAATVQLYS
+2066 ETLAATVELYS

-2107 NFFGAYTYIYSE
+2107 YFRGAYTYIYSE
-2119 QKGGRGWTRQFDG
+2119 QKGGNGWTRQFDG

-2142 ATSQT
+2142 ATSQP

-2187 PIRIDQLQTSDFN
+2187 PIRIDQLQTADFN

-2221 YISGSTTAGQWMSIP
+2221 YIDGPTTAGQWMGIP

-2277 STATDINTPLRA
+2277 STTTDINTPLRA

-2319 FFTDNFDNGWDAAF
+2319 FFTDNFDNGWDATF
-2333 VEGDGRSAS
+2333 VSGDGRSAS

-2440 GILRINNPAHEN
+2440 GILQINNPAHEN

-2493 NTQIVHKVTR
+2493 NTRIVRKVTR